1 MKWNEIFRTR
11 KLLKRLISMSLCIG
25 MAGGQLLSG
34 IPIQAEEQTDEST
47 YALPTDTK
55 INPNI
60 TIQHYYHFPNMDLG
74 NIEEDFGGK
83 DKYYDISQELQLRQY
98 LSGVEASYTGPKPV
112 VVWNTS
118 LRNGKTPSNVSWSLF
133 NNQVD
138 KAYELKR
145 DLDPKNTVKF
155 SDNDKGEVR
164 TIDRLYKLFEDEP
177 VQYLTKPQMRYM
189 NKLYNGSANASAYNA
204 NYSLKEVWLKK
215 DSTNKDRIEETDF
228 LVLQAPQMEVDGI
241 MRHDPSKFIFTNNE
255 NNANLTKEE
264 KGIHYGEDLNT
275 GKKTVLVTE
284 DMVIRL
290 VFEPTTGTTDI
301 QDVDFFDYDISDGWL
316 YTNKKA
322 ADDTAKNNSDASTIP
337 EWTEDDLRNWINQHP
352 NADLVPQSSISI
364 ASNTRPYAK
373 MKVSLQSKFPEYK
386 FFTVTNKQGINSSA
400 TVFAFGNNN
409 TKTGLGL
416 KEWKG
421 YTLNSAN
428 KYNRFG
434 RSKWS
439 QFPDGVN
446 YQGATFDLAEGFNS
460 DGSLKWSEG
469 VNAPAIFSTETQLTG
484 KTVFKGLPKE
494 SDSTAENYSLT
505 FSRRGGTYTLQKVNR
520 DDTQTVVADELD
532 LLPPCSGEE
541 NTRIRTNEFW
551 PMDAAST
558 FGQDGHDLKFG
569 SKDKQSQRAAYG
581 QTPEGTYAEE
591 LLPYSDSYGDHNA
604 YFGMKTQIPF
614 VLEDGY
620 CAPLRYFFY
629 GDDDLFVFLSKTDSQ
644 GNIIEGT
651 TKKVVDLGGVHSSYG
666 MFVNLWDFIDDK
678 TDEPIAEQ
686 TNEDGTVENIYAFK
700 KKNVTANSR
709 VSENETENSS
719 DTKQNYV
726 LSIFYTERGASGS
739 SCYMRFSVPFEGLSM
754 EETAMNGQIQ
764 VEKEVRYS
772 LQNEEPSTENQDQ
785 YVYQL
790 TLQNPEGED
799 LNNQYE
805 ILIYNLDENGNRK
818 EGEVSRGYIAP
829 NGTFRI
835 TNKQQAL
842 ITGLPRSGPD
852 DNLSTS
858 KYKGYYYEVKEL
870 GTYDK
875 TYTNSD
881 YSESDDTNLKNLR
894 PISPNTS
901 TTFLSGTIEKGLDLE
916 QGKYQ
921 EGYAFSSLIKDQ
933 NYVRFINAEDPG
945 VIKLKKVVDPQI
957 ETDTDFTFNITLT
970 NAETS
975 IKTLPYILNRANPS
989 QGQSDQELGTKTSDE
1004 GKEGQFEFK
1013 LKKDDELILYNLP
1026 VGTKYEIK
1034 EAQAKTAS
1042 EQFEVKEIQFSGK
1055 YVPDGETNS
1064 KSVVRG
1070 IIQAS
1075 TDNTKPEIGVTFV
1088 NEYHKIAE
1096 VNIPVQK
1103 FVTGEAFAGDESY
1116 TFEIT
1121 SDTEGAPMPEKT
1133 QINVAGLVQDNGTAM
1148 IAADNVYK
1156 AEGQFGPIVF
1166 DDTMESGKYT
1176 YTIHEIAGKEDNVLY
1191 DVNKYHVTVKAVIGD
1206 DGTVTVESITAIDD
1220 AGNPIG
1226 DPLNDLI
1233 FVNDKVQPVQV
1244 NIPVEKIF
1252 NGRNITDQ
1260 DVFTFRISEE
1270 EMSNNPKRLNA
1281 LLKEKKNTID
1291 VKQGENGELNGNFTL
1306 GDFGLEDVG
1315 KTYKF
1320 LIDEVVGSKPLDQV
1334 EYDTHKELIALT
1346 FTLEPT
1352 ADNAS
1357 QHIVSHLT
1365 LSSEENTP
1373 KITENNPITFTN
1385 TYHAVDQIV
1394 IPVQKVLHGRNL
1406 TDDDRFVFEISA
1418 EANTPMPE
1426 QTRLTIAKNDLL
1438 KNSENIAQKQ
1448 FIIPLTDEHIK
1459 TGDNATYTYTIKE
1472 LKGNDT
1478 NIQYDVATTYTI
1490 TVKASNTTENG
1501 ITSTIAV
1508 VDENGER
1515 QEPAIAKF
1523 ENTHYE
1529 PISASIP
1536 IRKVLNGREEEAG
1549 DIFTFQIRGND
1560 DASQAKIKTPSK
1572 VDINLSKE
1580 NTNQFN
1586 IGEFTLEDVDKEYRF
1601 VLEEQKGDIEQLDY
1615 DTSKITVKVT
1625 FELKDTDDGSK
1636 TIVPVIQRV
1645 EGENPAIDAE
1655 NPVVFT
1661 NTYRPTGT
1669 LKIPVTKTLEG
1680 RSFTNGDRFLFEI
1693 TGEEGAP
1700 LPAQTILS
1708 VLPTTEASVESLFG
1722 PITYTEEN
1730 VGNTYLYTVKEI
1742 STGLSG
1748 IKYDE
1753 AKYEV
1758 KVNVTKNDKGEIIP
1772 NAIYN
1777 NGTINV
1783 NEIKFVNHYDPEVV
1797 VKLPVMKTLEGR
1809 TMTDSDKFVFDLNG
1823 EGSAPMPEHNQVTVQ
1838 GKGDH
1843 TAATTFDPIVFKNE
1857 GTYKY
1862 RITEHQGSI
1871 EHIQYSKV
1879 EYTVTVNIAKD
1890 PVSGALTSSYSM
1902 VSSAAPDVTSDTAAF
1917 VNVYQPSGTWRPS
1930 VTKELLGAELKDQA
1944 YSFEM
1949 TVTDDGD
1956 NVIYQ
1961 KEAQNSADGSVDFP
1975 LVQFNTV
1982 GNYTAVIKEEALP
1995 AGSAVQYDTD
2005 TIEYTLNV
2013 EDHDGELVVT
2023 QNPPEPFVFTN
2034 DAGLRIS
2041 KQLIP
2046 GSGQTLDENDL
2057 NYDFPFEVQF
2067 SDNMA
2072 SKTLHAKRNGKE
2084 ETLTVS
2090 ADAKVNFKLKH
2101 DDTLIIY
2108 DIPKNTAYSVSENS
2122 GSKWIDKY
2130 LQIDTIGDSNGTFS
2144 NGVEAS
2150 VTFRNLKP
2158 STDDVVISGFKTMD
2172 PNGDPYP
2179 MQAGLYSFKISADGQ
2194 STTSRNLN
2202 KESEFVP
2209 EEEPLDG
2216 SSEIHR
2222 SSLPELDINDD
2233 EEDPVDSQTEEP
2245 EIPAPADSQQ
2255 KRKLTMIRREAETKA
2270 APEDTPLPDDP
2281 IAKNNEFGRFEFGKI
2296 VFTTPGIYT
2305 YRIEELPS
2313 AIPGMKH
2320 DTRIYKAEIT
2330 VVEDNGSVKVHSI
2343 QYLDMNN
2350 NKLDNNRIVFVN
2362 TYSETQKPKLE
2373 IHKEQSRNFEP
2384 FTRETQTVNAG
2395 DLVTYRLTVI
2405 NTGDALA
2412 KNVMIHDS
2420 VPVPEGDGDAQLTL
2434 LKSSLINNV
2443 TLDGNKITWSIGDLA
2458 PGTSYSVSFQVQVP
2472 KVKSATSW
2480 KNIAT
2485 TTTDSPLDE
2494 KPDPSEEVTIE
2505 SEPAKPDVTI
2515 RKYESTPQSG
2525 RYDGTESLEVKSG
2538 ELVTYDM
2545 IVTNSG
2551 NEDATKVVV
2560 TDEVPDGLEF
2570 VQAFD
2575 GGSYDETNRK
2585 ITWNVGTLAANGG
2598 TAIVSFQVRVPVVN
2612 EDKEWPNIA
2621 VLTHDEEEP
2630 KNSNEVKINTIVK
2643 NLEIEKLQA
2652 INHGPL
2658 TKDLQAVKAG
2668 DVVTYALHITN
2679 PGDHTIDNASVRD
2692 TVPDGL
2698 ELILSSIKG
2707 GNYNPETHEITWELG
2722 VVEAQKEK
2730 QVIFSVRVPKV
2741 DQKTSWKNIAT
2752 LIYDNEK
2759 PKDSNEVVVGTD
2771 LPNLTIVKD
2780 QKLAADPDYTFEK
2793 RTGQTGDTLTYRLT
2807 VTNTGTATARDVVIE
2822 DTIPTAELMETPL
2835 FLRFVSA
2842 SDNGEFN
2849 ERTQTITWSIGD
2861 VAPGQ
2866 SRSVTF
2872 TVTIPGVKQNTLWIN
2887 KAYTHYE
2894 NNPDNPDEGEP
2905 KDIPSNEV
2913 KVDTMVPAV
2922 ILEKEHKLNDGD
2934 RVTSLLHGNAQDTVT
2949 YYLKATNTSMA
2960 TAHDVWI
2967 KDTIPT
2973 HENGALVLK
2982 EVDETYAHELN
2993 EETGEIVWKIGDLA
3007 PGEEKE
3013 VWFSVTVPEVQ
3024 EATRWRNIASVSHQ
3038 EDTTVPREEIETPP
3052 VEVEVLVPELEI
3064 VKRQAKNDG
3073 SLTQGL
3079 IQANAGDTITYAIE
3093 VTNTGTGPAQ
3103 NIVVEDIVPEGL
3115 ELVNGSIS
3123 DQGQNRGGKITWNM
3137 ASLEAGKAKTFTF
3150 KVKVPSVKEYTRWAN
3165 VATVSDEDDPDPKPT
3180 PPVEVETEAPHLTV
3194 EKSQKRNEGNRTKDK
3209 LSVVGKDRVTYF
3221 IKVTNDGQAD
3231 AKDVVVSDVV
3241 PEGLILVDGSVSD
3254 SGLVEKG
3261 VISWQ
3266 LGTLAA
3272 GASRTVSFAVDVP
3285 ESEGVWK
3292 NIAEAIESTHP
3303 KEPTPSNEVEIDTP
3317 KEEPNI
3323 TIEKLQAQN
3332 DAQPSKTRIKARVD
3346 DTITYV
3352 LRVQNRG
3359 KETVRDI
3366 VVKDAI
3372 PQGLR
3377 FVSGSISKEGTIE
3390 NGVVSWKI
3398 EELAPDQIVDLTFQ
3412 VKVPV
3417 VTRNSAWINVGVLI
3431 HDDKQTPSNEVT
3443 VSIEPETPA
3452 SSKNGKPT
3460 SPNTAAE
3467 TNHMIWLGALMISVL
3482 VLAVLWKRKKNI
3494 SH

>member
-34 IPIQAEEQTDEST
+34 IPIQAEEQTDQAA
-47 YALPTDTK
+47 YNLPNDPV

-60 TIQHYYHFPNMDLG
+60 TIQHYYNFPAMVLG
-74 NIEEDFGGK
+74 NVEDYYNTLKVNGNGNDNPYYSEENKEDLK
-83 DKYYDISQELQLRQY
+83 KYLAGEDPYKEKFL
-98 LSGVEASYTGPKPV
+98 T
-112 VVWNTS
+112 VWNTA
-118 LRNGKTPSNVSWSLF
+118 LRNGELPSNT
-133 NNQVD
+133 
-138 KAYELKR
+138 
-145 DLDPKNTVKF
+145 DLNASYKTLREKDPKSTIQLEN
-155 SDNDKGEVR
+155 SDLG
-164 TIDRLYKLFEDEP
+164 TIKTQKILYKMFADET
-177 VQYLTKPQMRYM
+177 VHYLEKPQMRYM
-189 NKLYNGSANASAYNA
+189 NKLYNGTSADHYNA
-204 NYSLKEVWLKK
+204 NYTLSEVWLKK
-215 DSTNKDRIEETDF
+215 VNTDNEKEKNSIDPDSFVRIKAPRLATDSS
-228 LVLQAPQMEVDGI
+228 
-241 MRHDPSKFIFTNNE
+241 RHDPSKFIFTNNDQ
-255 NNANLTKEE
+255 NANIQGGTTE
-264 KGIHYGEDLNT
+264 KDIRYHIKGNAENPEQV
-275 GKKTVLVTE
+275 TVLVT
-284 DMVIRL
+284 DGMVIRL
-290 VFEPTTGTTDI
+290 VFEATEGDLKYE
-301 QDVDFFDYDISDGWL
+301 DVNFFDYDITDGKVYATQNDAWTRSKDIDEGKEKGAQREL
-316 YTNKKA
+316 
-322 ADDTAKNNSDASTIP
+322 NSANTYY
-337 EWTEDDLRNWINQHP
+337 
-352 NADLVPQSSISI
+352 V
-364 ASNTRPYAK
+364 NTR
-373 MKVSLQSKFPEYK
+373 
-386 FFTVTNKQGINSSA
+386 KQGINLNSDP
-400 TVFAFGNNN
+400 FAFGNSNGAAG
-409 TKTGLGL
+409 TTMGDKL
-416 KEWKG
+416 WKNSE
-421 YTLNSAN
+421 TLNRSNAN
-428 KYNRFG
+428 NRFRPTQWG
-434 RSKWS
+434 TSYN
-439 QFPDGVN
+439 GTN
-446 YQGATFDLAEGFNS
+446 LQGATFGLVSGVNQ
-460 DGSLKWSEG
+460 DGSLSWSEG
-469 VNAPAIFSTETQLTG
+469 VGAPSLFSTTELEG
-484 KTVFKGLPKE
+484 KTIYEGLSE
-494 SDSTAENYSLT
+494 SDPNNKTQENYSLQ
-505 FSRRGGTYTLQKVNR
+505 FNRIGGTYTLSGVNR
-520 DDTQTVVADELD
+520 DDLENSAVLKGLD
-532 LLPPCSGEE
+532 TLPPIKHAYTDGKNATIHS
-541 NTRIRTNEFW
+541 NEFW
-551 PMDAAST
+551 PMDYASSYGT
-558 FGQDGHDLKFG
+558 VGHDIQFG
-569 SKDKQSQRAAYG
+569 DSRLANQRKYVSSSNNSVNL
-581 QTPEGTYAEE
+581 PE
-591 LLPYSDSYGDHNA
+591 SDGGKDHNA
-604 YFGMKTQIPF
+604 YFGMTTTIPF
-614 VLEDGY
+614 TLEKGY

-629 GDDDLFVFLSKTDSQ
+629 GDDDMFVFLNKLDENGNVINSKQ
-644 GNIIEGT
+644 IA
-651 TKKVVDLGGVHSSYG
+651 DLGGVHSSVG
-666 MFVNLWDFIDDK
+666 TLVDLWDFIDTDDK
-678 TDEPIAEQ
+678 KPIESRLDVNGKEE
-686 TNEDGTVENIYAFK
+686 TVYEYTGPVHEKKDGTTPANYQLAIY
-700 KKNVTANSR
+700 
-709 VSENETENSS
+709 
-719 DTKQNYV
+719 Y
-726 LSIFYTERGASGS
+726 LERGASGS

-772 LQNEEPSTENQDQ
+772 LQNEESSPENQDH

-818 EGEVSRGYIAP
+818 EEVSRGYIAP

-858 KYKGYYYEVKEL
+858 KHKGYYYEVKEL

-875 TYTNSD
+875 IYTNTS
-881 YSESDDTNLKNLR
+881 YSGSGDDNLKHLK

-970 NAETS
+970 NADTS

-1004 GKEGQFEFK
+1004 GKAGQFEFK

-1096 VNIPVQK
+1096 VNIPVHK
-1103 FVTGEAFAGDESY
+1103 TVTGKPFTDHESY

-1121 SDTEGAPMPEKT
+1121 SDTKNAPMPEKT
-1133 QINVAGLVQDNGTAM
+1133 QISVAPGNGMAT
-1148 IAADNVYK
+1148 IAAENVYDAK
-1156 AEGQFGPIVF
+1156 GQFGPIVF
-1166 DDTMESGKYT
+1166 DDTMKPGEYT
-1176 YTIHEIAGKEDNVLY
+1176 YTVHEIAGKEDNVRY
-1191 DVNKYHVTVKAVIGD
+1191 DVNKYHVTVNAVIGD
-1206 DGTVTVESITAIDD
+1206 DGTVTAGIESITAIDD

-1226 DPLNDLI
+1226 DPLKDLT

-1252 NGRNITDQ
+1252 NGRNVTDQ

-1270 EMSNNPKRLNA
+1270 EMSNNPQRLNA

-1320 LIDEVVGSKPLDQV
+1320 LIDEVVGNKPLDQV
-1334 EYDTHKELIALT
+1334 EYDTHKELIVLT
-1346 FTLEPT
+1346 FTLEPA
-1352 ADNAS
+1352 ADAS

-1365 LSSEENTP
+1365 LSSEENAP
-1373 KITENNPITFTN
+1373 EITENNPITFTN
-1385 TYHAVDQIV
+1385 TYHAVDKIV
-1394 IPVQKVLHGRNL
+1394 IPVQKVLRGRNL

-1438 KNSENIAQKQ
+1438 ENSENIAQKE

-1459 TGDNATYTYTIKE
+1459 TGDTATYTYTIKE

-1478 NIQYDVATTYTI
+1478 NIQYDVATTYKI
-1490 TVKASNTTENG
+1490 TVEASNTTENG

-1508 VDENGER
+1508 VDENEER

-1536 IRKVLNGREEEAG
+1536 IRKVLNGRQPLAG

-1572 VDINLSKE
+1572 VDIDLSKE
-1580 NTNQFN
+1580 ENTSQFN
-1586 IGEFTLEDVDKEYRF
+1586 IGEFTLADAEAGKIYEF
-1601 VLEEQKGDIEQLDY
+1601 TIQETQGNLDGMIY
-1615 DTSKITVKVT
+1615 DTTERKVT
-1625 FELKDTDDGSK
+1625 ATVSLKAGKLEVELNEVQAQDSAASSK
-1636 TIVPVIQRV
+1636 LIT
-1645 EGENPAIDAE
+1645 NDA
-1655 NPVVFT
+1655 PLTFT
-1661 NTYRPTGT
+1661 NTYQPTGT
-1669 LKIPVTKTLEG
+1669 LEIPVTKTLEG
-1680 RSFTNGDRFLFEI
+1680 RGFTNGDRFLFEI
-1693 TGEEGAP
+1693 TPVTEGAP

-1708 VLPTTEASVESLFG
+1708 VLPTAGTSVESLFG

-1730 VGNTYLYTVKEI
+1730 VNKAYSYTVKEI

-1748 IKYDE
+1748 MQYDE

-1777 NGTINV
+1777 NGTTDVEKI
-1783 NEIKFVNHYDPEVV
+1783 EFVNHYDPEVV

-1838 GKGDH
+1838 GKGGH
-1843 TAATTFDPIVFKNE
+1843 TGETTFDPIVFKNE

-1879 EYTVTVNIAKD
+1879 EYTVTVNIAKH

-1949 TVTDDGD
+1949 TVKD
-1956 NVIYQ
+1956 NAGTVIYQ
-1961 KEAQNSADGSVDFP
+1961 KKAQNSADGSVDFP

-1995 AGSAVQYDTD
+1995 AGSSVQYDTH

-2067 SDNMA
+2067 SENMA
-2072 SKTLHAKRNGKE
+2072 SKTLHAKRNGEE
-2084 ETLTVS
+2084 ETLTVG

-2122 GSKWIDKY
+2122 GSKWVDKY
-2130 LQIDTIGDSNGTFS
+2130 LQIDTIGDSNGIFS

-2194 STTSRNLN
+2194 STTSRIMD

-2209 EEEPLDG
+2209 EEEPLDE
-2216 SSEIHR
+2216 SFEIHR
-2222 SSLPELDINDD
+2222 SSLPELDINGD

-2245 EIPAPADSQQ
+2245 EIPAPADSKQ
-2255 KRKLTMIRREAETKA
+2255 KRKLTMLRREAETKA
-2270 APEDTPLPDDP
+2270 VPEDTPLPDDP

-2313 AIPGMKH
+2313 TIPGMKH

-2330 VVEDNGSVKVHSI
+2330 VVEDKGSVEVQRI
-2343 QYLDMNN
+2343 RYMDMNN
-2350 NKLDNNRIVFVN
+2350 NILDNNRIVFMN

-2395 DLVTYRLTVI
+2395 DLVTYRLTVT

-2412 KNVMIHDS
+2412 KNVMIHDT

-2515 RKYESTPQSG
+2515 HKYESTTQSE
-2525 RYDGTESLEVKSG
+2525 RYDKTKPLEVKSG

-2551 NEDATKVVV
+2551 NEDATNVVV
-2560 TDEVPDGLEF
+2560 TDKVPDGLEF

-2575 GGSYDETNRK
+2575 GGSYENRA
-2585 ITWNVGTLAANGG
+2585 ITWNVGTLKANGG
-2598 TAIVSFQVRVPVVN
+2598 TAIVSFQIRIPVV
-2612 EDKEWPNIA
+2612 EKDEEWSNIA
-2621 VLTHDEEEP
+2621 SLKYDGEKP

-2652 INHGPL
+2652 VNHGPL
-2658 TKDLQAVKAG
+2658 TKDRQAVKAG

-2692 TVPDGL
+2692 IVPDGL

-2707 GNYNPETHEITWELG
+2707 GNYNPETHEITWNLG
-2722 VVEAQKEK
+2722 KIDAKDEK
-2730 QVIFSVRVPKV
+2730 QVTFSVKVPKV
-2741 DQKTSWKNIAT
+2741 DQKTSWKNIST
-2752 LIYDNEK
+2752 LIYDEEK
-2759 PKDSNEVVVGTD
+2759 PKDSNEVEVGTD

-2780 QKLAADPDYTFEK
+2780 QKLETDPDYTFEK
-2793 RTGQTGDTLTYRLT
+2793 RTGQTGDKLTYRLT
-2807 VTNTGTATARDVVIE
+2807 VTNTGTATAKDVVIE

-2842 SDNGEFN
+2842 SDNGELN
-2849 ERTQTITWSIGD
+2849 DRTQTITWSIGD

-2922 ILEKEHKLNDGD
+2922 ILEKEHKLNEGD
-2934 RVTSLLHGNAQDTVT
+2934 RVTSLLHGNAHDTVT
-2949 YYLKATNTSMA
+2949 YYLKAANTSMA

-2973 HENGALVLK
+2973 HENGTLVLK
-2982 EVDETYAHELN
+2982 EIDETYAHELK

-3038 EDTTVPREEIETPP
+3038 EDPTVPREEIETPP

-3093 VTNTGTGPAQ
+3093 VSNTGTGPAQ
-3103 NIVVEDIVPEGL
+3103 NIVVEDIIPEGL

-3137 ASLEAGKAKTFTF
+3137 ASLEAGKTKTFTF
-3150 KVKVPSVKEYTRWAN
+3150 KVKIPSVKEYTRWAN

-3303 KEPTPSNEVEIDTP
+3303 EEPTPSNEVEIETP

>member
-74 NIEEDFGGK
+74 NVEEDFKKATGLEYSTDSSVTRLK
-83 DKYYDISQELQLRQY
+83 QY
-98 LSGVEASYTGPKPV
+98 LSAKDSFSNIIKPV

-118 LRNGKTPSNVSWSLF
+118 IRGGKLPDNVPSNYSYA
-133 NNQVD
+133 Q
-138 KAYELKR
+138 KR
-145 DLDPKNTVKF
+145 ELDPKSTIQFENDGMDASGSSLKF
-155 SDNDKGEVR
+155 GDQDG
-164 TIDRLYKLFEDEP
+164 TIKIKERLYKLFEDEP
-177 VQYLTKPQMRYM
+177 VKYLTKPQMRYM

-204 NYSLKEVWLKK
+204 NYSLKEVWLKNDSNDK
-215 DSTNKDRIEETDF
+215 DSIEETGF

-255 NNANLTKEE
+255 NNANLTKKE
-264 KGIHYGEDLNT
+264 KNIRYGEDLNT

-284 DMVIRL
+284 GMVIRL

-301 QDVDFFDYDISDGWL
+301 QDVDFFDYDISDGWIYTSQDAAKAVAEGTSPDNIPTFETADAL
-316 YTNKKA
+316 EAEYKTNANPYGKTYTSFQSDPKFANKHFWAVTNKK
-322 ADDTAKNNSDASTIP
+322 
-337 EWTEDDLRNWINQHP
+337 
-352 NADLVPQSSISI
+352 
-364 ASNTRPYAK
+364 
-373 MKVSLQSKFPEYK
+373 
-386 FFTVTNKQGINSSA
+386 GINSSA
-400 TVFAFGNNN
+400 TVFAFGNSN
-409 TKTGLGL
+409 TKTGLGDN
-416 KEWKG
+416 KWTDPKNGTINE
-421 YTLNSAN
+421 LNKSN
-428 KYNRFG
+428 TINRFNT
-434 RSKWS
+434 ST
-439 QFPDGVN
+439 DGSN
-446 YQGATFDLAEGFNS
+446 LQGATFNLVENKLTTNPDKTDPDNKDVNLQ
-460 DGSLKWSEG
+460 WSEG
-469 VNAPAIFSTETQLTG
+469 VAAPDIFSLNEAPG
-484 KTVFKGLPKE
+484 KTIYKGVDEKKLEEGVSIP
-494 SDSTAENYSLT
+494 ENYSLN
-505 FSRRGGTYTLQKVNR
+505 FNRVGGTYTLSGVTR
-520 DDTQTVVADELD
+520 DDNNTKLSNLD
-532 LLPPCSGEE
+532 KLPSCKNESVPANKLL
-541 NTRIRTNEFW
+541 RTNEFW
-551 PMDAAST
+551 PMDLSSSYGT
-558 FGQDGHDLKFG
+558 NGHDLKFG
-569 SKDKQSQRAAYG
+569 NYNSKGNRTAYG
-581 QTPEGTYAEE
+581 VGSENFPE
-591 LLPYSDSYGDHNA
+591 SDSGLDHNA

-629 GDDDLFVFLSKTDSQ
+629 GDDDLYVFLSKTDNH

-678 TDEPIAEQ
+678 TDKPIATQ
-686 TNEDGTVENIYAFK
+686 KNEDGTEEEIYAFK
-700 KKNVTANSR
+700 KKSATTNSR
-709 VSENETENSS
+709 ADENETENSA

-739 SCYMRFSVPFEGLSM
+739 SCYMRFSVPFEGLSID
-754 EETAMNGQIQ
+754 EAAMNGQVQ
-764 VEKEVRYS
+764 VDKEVKHS
-772 LQNEEPSTENQDQ
+772 LLNSDTEDE
-785 YVYQL
+785 YVFQL
-790 TLQNPEGED
+790 ELEAPDGTE
-799 LNNQYE
+799 LNNQYAIE
-805 ILIYNLDENGNRK
+805 FFTLSKDDQGNTK
-818 EGEVSRGYIAP
+818 ETKIVDKEHPMYIAP
-829 NGTFRI
+829 NGTFKLKDNQRARI
-835 TNKQQAL
+835 S
-842 ITGLPRSGPD
+842 GLPRSGPKEDLVGSKHEGYYYKVSELGRYNSTPGYVNPKYKDSGD
-852 DNLSTS
+852 DNLIHL
-858 KYKGYYYEVKEL
+858 EEL
-870 GTYDK
+870 
-875 TYTNSD
+875 
-881 YSESDDTNLKNLR
+881 
-894 PISPNTS
+894 SPTTS
-901 TTFLSGTIEKGLDLE
+901 TTFRKGSVDKGLD
-916 QGKYQ
+916 QNYQ
-921 EGYAFSSLIKDQ
+921 EGTSFDNLIKEE
-933 NYVRFINAEDPG
+933 NYVQFINAEDPG
-945 VIKLKKVVDPQI
+945 TITLRKELT
-957 ETDTDFTFNITLT
+957 ETGGSQTEEFTFNVTLT
-970 NAETS
+970 KDGSPITKVSSLLNITEGEK
-975 IKTLPYILNRANPS
+975 IK
-989 QGQSDQELGTKTSDE
+989 QEREEFERKD
-1004 GKEGQFEFK
+1004 GKYSVTVAPNQER
-1013 LKKDDELILYNLP
+1013 ILYNIPLGTQYEISE
-1026 VGTKYEIK
+1026 VEKKDEQGGKYEVDSIKITGNHTHNDSVTDLNLVRGTLDSVNGTKPAI
-1034 EAQAKTAS
+1034 EA
-1042 EQFEVKEIQFSGK
+1042 
-1055 YVPDGETNS
+1055 
-1064 KSVVRG
+1064 
-1070 IIQAS
+1070 
-1075 TDNTKPEIGVTFV
+1075 TFV

-1103 FVTGEAFAGDESY
+1103 FVTGEAFASDESY

-1121 SDTEGAPMPEKT
+1121 PVTEGAPIPEKT
-1133 QINVAGLVQDNGTAM
+1133 QINVAPGNGMAT
-1148 IAADNVYK
+1148 IAAENVYD
-1156 AEGQFGPIVF
+1156 ANGQFGPIVF
-1166 DDTMESGKYT
+1166 DDTMDPGKYT
-1176 YTIHEIAGKEDNVLY
+1176 YTIREIAGEDTDIQYDSHEYNVVVTATK
-1191 DVNKYHVTVKAVIGD
+1191 DESGNVNAHIT
-1206 DGTVTVESITAIDD
+1206 SID
-1220 AGNPIG
+1220 N
-1226 DPLNDLI
+1226 DPVNDEPSVNLE
-1233 FVNDKVQPVQV
+1233 FTNDKVAPIDLS
-1244 NIPVEKIF
+1244 IPVEK
-1252 NGRNITDQ
+1252 NLVGRNVEKNDS
-1260 DVFTFRISEE
+1260 FTFRISEDE
-1270 EMSNNPKRLNA
+1270 THDNPKRLSN
-1281 LLKEKKNTID
+1281 LISDRSLTIEPDTNNELK
-1291 VKQGENGELNGNFTL
+1291 GEFILSKFT
-1306 GDFGLEDVG
+1306 LEDVG
-1315 KTYKF
+1315 K
-1320 LIDEVVGSKPLDQV
+1320 
-1334 EYDTHKELIALT
+1334 EYW
-1346 FTLEPT
+1346 
-1352 ADNAS
+1352 
-1357 QHIVSHLT
+1357 
-1365 LSSEENTP
+1365 
-1373 KITENNPITFTN
+1373 
-1385 TYHAVDQIV
+1385 
-1394 IPVQKVLHGRNL
+1394 
-1406 TDDDRFVFEISA
+1406 
-1418 EANTPMPE
+1418 
-1426 QTRLTIAKNDLL
+1426 
-1438 KNSENIAQKQ
+1438 
-1448 FIIPLTDEHIK
+1448 
-1459 TGDNATYTYTIKE
+1459 
-1472 LKGNDT
+1472 
-1478 NIQYDVATTYTI
+1478 
-1490 TVKASNTTENG
+1490 
-1501 ITSTIAV
+1501 
-1508 VDENGER
+1508 
-1515 QEPAIAKF
+1515 
-1523 ENTHYE
+1523 
-1529 PISASIP
+1529 
-1536 IRKVLNGREEEAG
+1536 
-1549 DIFTFQIRGND
+1549 
-1560 DASQAKIKTPSK
+1560 
-1572 VDINLSKE
+1572 
-1580 NTNQFN
+1580 
-1586 IGEFTLEDVDKEYRF
+1586 F
-1601 VLEEQKGDIEQLDY
+1601 VLEEQKGDIKQLDY

-1625 FELKDTDDGSK
+1625 FTLTGPENESENGPK

-1645 EGENPAIDAE
+1645 EGENSTIDAN

-1661 NTYRPTGT
+1661 NTYHAIGQIEIPVEKTLINKEFGNETYRFEISNPAGKADQPLPSNTVLEISKADADTPENDHAGGTFEIPLTDKEVPSGGNKQFTYEIHEIAGTDPNMVYDSNTYTVTVNATNTAGTITSEIAAGSQSVSITNTNYVPADTIIPIRKVLNGREIKADDTFTFRIRGDAQSRKFILDNDEIKISAQVIDGKLVLQDNSFKVGSFSKEDAGTPFNFTITEESGNEKGMNYDSAVHTVTVTPRIAGSLILFDVKEGEAKITDSKPLIFTNTYQPTGT
-1669 LKIPVTKTLEG
+1669 LEIPVKKTLKG

-1693 TGEEGAP
+1693 TGEKGAP
-1700 LPAQTILS
+1700 LPAQTILY
-1708 VLPTTEASVESLFG
+1708 VLPTAGDSINSSFG
-1722 PITYTEEN
+1722 PITYTEDN
-1730 VGNTYLYTVKEI
+1730 VGDYTYTVKEI
-1742 STGLSG
+1742 ATGLSG
-1748 IKYDE
+1748 MQYDT
-1753 AKYEV
+1753 KQYT
-1758 KVNVTKNDKGEIIP
+1758 VNVNVKKE
-1772 NAIYN
+1772 
-1777 NGTINV
+1777 NGTIQVTRNFTLNEQPADAIVFENV
-1783 NEIKFVNHYDPEVV
+1783 YKPEAQYAIRVT
-1797 VKLPVMKTLEGR
+1797 KTMTGR
-1809 TMTDSDKFVFDLNG
+1809 TMTAADQFVFTLEAVTED
-1823 EGSAPMPEHNQVTVQ
+1823 APMPEHNQVTVQ
-1838 GKGDH
+1838 GNGKNEVS
-1843 TAATTFDPIVFKNE
+1843 TNFDPIVYTKDHA
-1857 GTYKY
+1857 GKTYQYKVK
-1862 RITEHQGSI
+1862 EHRGSI
-1871 EHIQYSKV
+1871 EHIKYSTE
-1879 EYTVTVNIAKD
+1879 EYLVSVSVTNTNGKLE
-1890 PVSGALTSSYSM
+1890 VSPSIQKQTSEGTN
-1902 VSSAAPDVTSDTAAF
+1902 DVGSIQFT
-1917 VNVYQPSGTWRPS
+1917 NVYQPSGTWRPT
-1930 VTKELLGAELKDQA
+1930 VYKQLLGARLEDGA
-1944 YSFEM
+1944 YTFEMHVEKQDEPAVSFER
-1949 TVTDDGD
+1949 
-1956 NVIYQ
+1956 
-1961 KEAQNSADGSVDFP
+1961 KAANSADGSINFELIEFEKTGRYNVTISE
-1975 LVQFNTV
+1975 VK
-1982 GNYTAVIKEEALP
+1982 GNDDTI
-1995 AGSAVQYDTD
+1995 QYASEP
-2005 TIEYTLNV
+2005 IEYTVEVKDENGILQVEELNRQQ
-2013 EDHDGELVVT
+2013 DH
-2023 QNPPEPFVFTN
+2023 VFTN

-2046 GSGQTLDENDL
+2046 GTNQTLEAKDLNNEFQFELDLGSVLANQTLDARRITQDQRKVEENIKLD
-2057 NYDFPFEVQF
+2057 Q
-2067 SDNMA
+2067 
-2072 SKTLHAKRNGKE
+2072 TGKATFALKHN
-2084 ETLTVS
+2084 ETLIVYG
-2090 ADAKVNFKLKH
+2090 
-2101 DDTLIIY
+2101 IGQ
-2108 DIPKNTAYSVSENS
+2108 NTPYRVQEITQDRWTGN
-2122 GSKWIDKY
+2122 Y
-2130 LQIDTIGDSNGTFS
+2130 LFIDTIGSASGTMS
-2144 NGVEAS
+2144 DGIDAE

-2158 STDDVVISGFKTMD
+2158 SEDKANIHGFKTMAPD
-2172 PNGDPYP
+2172 GDPFE
-2179 MQAGLYSFKISADGQ
+2179 MKGGEFEFRISAFD
-2194 STTSRNLN
+2194 STPTVRQDNEPIEPQQEILD
-2202 KESEFVP
+2202 ESF
-2209 EEEPLDG
+2209 
-2216 SSEIHR
+2216 EIHR
-2222 SSLPELDINDD
+2222 SELPDESLETPV
-2233 EEDPVDSQTEEP
+2233 EDSETEEA
-2245 EIPAPADSQQ
+2245 ENNGSAPADAQ
-2255 KRKLTMIRREAETKA
+2255 KKMKLPLLIKEAETVPA
-2270 APEDTPLPDDP
+2270 QETPLPE
-2281 IAKNNEFGRFEFGKI
+2281 KTTVTNNAYGRFDFGDI
-2296 VFTTPGIYT
+2296 VYRQPGRYV
-2305 YRIEELPS
+2305 YKVEEINNQ
-2313 AIPGMKH
+2313 IPGM
-2320 DTRIYKAEIT
+2320 DYDETFYKVVVT
-2330 VVEDNGSVKVHSI
+2330 VSQISGSLHVDSIEYMDRDDKPATNGTI
-2343 QYLDMNN
+2343 LFA
-2350 NKLDNNRIVFVN
+2350 NKYTNEQD
-2362 TYSETQKPKLE
+2362 KPALS
-2373 IHKEQSRNFEP
+2373 IHKEQSVNFEDYSDSP
-2384 FTRETQTVNAG
+2384 ESVAVNAN
-2395 DLVTYRLTVI
+2395 DLVTYRLTI
-2405 NTGDALA
+2405 RNDGTATA
-2412 KNVMIHDS
+2412 KNVVVTDK
-2420 VPVPEGDGDAQLTL
+2420 VPAGLILIEQSLSDAQVDAQGT
-2434 LKSSLINNV
+2434 
-2443 TLDGNKITWSIGDLA
+2443 ITWSIGDLGA
-2458 PGTSYSVSFQVQVP
+2458 NASRTLTFQVRVP
-2472 KVKSATSW
+2472 KVESMTKWTNAASVGSD
-2480 KNIAT
+2480 N
-2485 TTTDSPLDE
+2485 TDPHDSN
-2494 KPDPSEEVTIE
+2494 EVTIE

-2551 NEDATKVVV
+2551 NEDATNVEV

-2575 GGSYDETNRK
+2575 GGSYDKEKRM

-2598 TAIVSFQVRVPVVN
+2598 TAIVSFQIRVPVV
-2612 EDKEWPNIA
+2612 DKDKGWSNFA
-2621 VLTHDEEEP
+2621 SLKYDGEEP

-2652 INHGPL
+2652 VNHGPL

-2698 ELILSSIKG
+2698 ELITDSISDG
-2707 GNYNPETHEITWELG
+2707 GTYNSQTHEIIWNLG
-2722 VVEAQKEK
+2722 KVDAKHEK
-2730 QVIFSVRVPKV
+2730 QVTFSVKVPKV

-2807 VTNTGTATARDVVIE
+2807 VTNTGTATAKDVVIE

-2866 SRSVTF
+2866 SKSVTF

-2894 NNPDNPDEGEP
+2894 NNPDNPSEGEP

-3038 EDTTVPREEIETPP
+3038 EDPTVPREEIETPP

-3150 KVKVPSVKEYTRWAN
+3150 KVKIPSVKEYTLWAN

-3303 KEPTPSNEVEIDTP
+3303 KEPTPSNEVEIETP

-3390 NGVVSWKI
+3390 NGVMSWKI

-3417 VTRNSAWINVGVLI
+3417 VTRNSAWINIGVLI

>member
-1 MKWNEIFRTR
+1 
-11 KLLKRLISMSLCIG
+11 
-25 MAGGQLLSG
+25 
-34 IPIQAEEQTDEST
+34 
-47 YALPTDTK
+47 
-55 INPNI
+55 
-60 TIQHYYHFPNMDLG
+60 MD
-74 NIEEDFGGK
+74 
-83 DKYYDISQELQLRQY
+83 
-98 LSGVEASYTGPKPV
+98 
-112 VVWNTS
+112 
-118 LRNGKTPSNVSWSLF
+118 
-133 NNQVD
+133 
-138 KAYELKR
+138 
-145 DLDPKNTVKF
+145 
-155 SDNDKGEVR
+155 
-164 TIDRLYKLFEDEP
+164 
-177 VQYLTKPQMRYM
+177 
-189 NKLYNGSANASAYNA
+189 
-204 NYSLKEVWLKK
+204 
-215 DSTNKDRIEETDF
+215 
-228 LVLQAPQMEVDGI
+228 
-241 MRHDPSKFIFTNNE
+241 
-255 NNANLTKEE
+255 
-264 KGIHYGEDLNT
+264 
-275 GKKTVLVTE
+275 
-284 DMVIRL
+284 
-290 VFEPTTGTTDI
+290 
-301 QDVDFFDYDISDGWL
+301 
-316 YTNKKA
+316 
-322 ADDTAKNNSDASTIP
+322 
-337 EWTEDDLRNWINQHP
+337 
-352 NADLVPQSSISI
+352 
-364 ASNTRPYAK
+364 
-373 MKVSLQSKFPEYK
+373 
-386 FFTVTNKQGINSSA
+386 
-400 TVFAFGNNN
+400 
-409 TKTGLGL
+409 
-416 KEWKG
+416 
-421 YTLNSAN
+421 
-428 KYNRFG
+428 
-434 RSKWS
+434 
-439 QFPDGVN
+439 
-446 YQGATFDLAEGFNS
+446 
-460 DGSLKWSEG
+460 
-469 VNAPAIFSTETQLTG
+469 
-484 KTVFKGLPKE
+484 
-494 SDSTAENYSLT
+494 
-505 FSRRGGTYTLQKVNR
+505 
-520 DDTQTVVADELD
+520 
-532 LLPPCSGEE
+532 
-541 NTRIRTNEFW
+541 
-551 PMDAAST
+551 
-558 FGQDGHDLKFG
+558 
-569 SKDKQSQRAAYG
+569 
-581 QTPEGTYAEE
+581 
-591 LLPYSDSYGDHNA
+591 
-604 YFGMKTQIPF
+604 
-614 VLEDGY
+614 
-620 CAPLRYFFY
+620 
-629 GDDDLFVFLSKTDSQ
+629 
-644 GNIIEGT
+644 
-651 TKKVVDLGGVHSSYG
+651 
-666 MFVNLWDFIDDK
+666 LWDFIDTGDK
-678 TDEPIAEQ
+678 KPIENRLDVNGKEE
-686 TNEDGTVENIYAFK
+686 TVYEYTGPVHEKKDGTTPANYQLAIY
-700 KKNVTANSR
+700 
-709 VSENETENSS
+709 
-719 DTKQNYV
+719 Y
-726 LSIFYTERGASGS
+726 LERGASGS

-772 LQNEEPSTENQDQ
+772 LQNEEPSPENQDQ

-881 YSESDDTNLKNLR
+881 YSESGDTNLEHLR

-989 QGQSDQELGTKTSDE
+989 QGQSDQELGTKTSDK

-1096 VNIPVQK
+1096 VNIPVCK
-1103 FVTGEAFAGDESY
+1103 TVTGKPFTGNESY

-1121 SDTEGAPMPEKT
+1121 PVTEGAPMPEKT
-1133 QINVAGLVQDNGTAM
+1133 QINVAPGNGMAT
-1148 IAADNVYK
+1148 IAAENEYN
-1156 AEGQFGPIVF
+1156 ANGQFGPIVF
-1166 DDTMESGKYT
+1166 DDTMETGTHEYIYT
-1176 YTIHEIAGKEDNVLY
+1176 VHEIAGEDTNIQYDSHIYNVVVTATK
-1191 DVNKYHVTVKAVIGD
+1191 DGSGNVSARITSIDNSSVSDKPSVNLEFT
-1206 DGTVTVESITAIDD
+1206 
-1220 AGNPIG
+1220 
-1226 DPLNDLI
+1226 
-1233 FVNDKVQPVQV
+1233 NDKVAPIDLS
-1244 NIPVEKIF
+1244 IPVEK
-1252 NGRNITDQ
+1252 NLVGRNVETTDS
-1260 DVFTFRISEE
+1260 FTFRISEDE
-1270 EMSNNPKRLNA
+1270 THDNPKRLSN
-1281 LLKEKKNTID
+1281 LISDRSLTIEPGTNHELK
-1291 VKQGENGELNGNFTL
+1291 GEFILSKFT
-1306 GDFGLEDVG
+1306 LEDVG
-1315 KTYKF
+1315 K
-1320 LIDEVVGSKPLDQV
+1320 
-1334 EYDTHKELIALT
+1334 EYW
-1346 FTLEPT
+1346 
-1352 ADNAS
+1352 
-1357 QHIVSHLT
+1357 
-1365 LSSEENTP
+1365 
-1373 KITENNPITFTN
+1373 
-1385 TYHAVDQIV
+1385 
-1394 IPVQKVLHGRNL
+1394 
-1406 TDDDRFVFEISA
+1406 
-1418 EANTPMPE
+1418 
-1426 QTRLTIAKNDLL
+1426 
-1438 KNSENIAQKQ
+1438 
-1448 FIIPLTDEHIK
+1448 
-1459 TGDNATYTYTIKE
+1459 
-1472 LKGNDT
+1472 
-1478 NIQYDVATTYTI
+1478 
-1490 TVKASNTTENG
+1490 
-1501 ITSTIAV
+1501 
-1508 VDENGER
+1508 
-1515 QEPAIAKF
+1515 
-1523 ENTHYE
+1523 
-1529 PISASIP
+1529 
-1536 IRKVLNGREEEAG
+1536 
-1549 DIFTFQIRGND
+1549 
-1560 DASQAKIKTPSK
+1560 
-1572 VDINLSKE
+1572 
-1580 NTNQFN
+1580 
-1586 IGEFTLEDVDKEYRF
+1586 F
-1601 VLEEQKGDIEQLDY
+1601 VLEEQKGNIEQLDY

-1708 VLPTTEASVESLFG
+1708 VLPTTGPSVESLFG

-1730 VGNTYLYTVKEI
+1730 VGETYLYTVKEI

-1758 KVNVTKNDKGEIIP
+1758 KVNVTKNDEGKIIP

-1777 NGTINV
+1777 NGTTDV
-1783 NEIKFVNHYDPEVV
+1783 NEIEFVNHYDPEVV

-1809 TMTDSDKFVFDLNG
+1809 PMTDSDKFVFDLNG

-1843 TAATTFDPIVFKNE
+1843 TAETTFDPIVFKNE

-1890 PVSGALTSSYSM
+1890 LVSGALTSRYSM

-1930 VTKELLGAELKDQA
+1930 VTKELLGAELKDQM

-1949 TVTDDGD
+1949 TVTDDAD

-1961 KEAQNSADGSVDFP
+1961 KEARNSADGSVDFP

-1995 AGSAVQYDTD
+1995 AGSSVQYDTH

-2023 QNPPEPFVFTN
+2023 QNLPEPFVFTN

-2072 SKTLHAKRNGKE
+2072 SKILHAKRNGKE
-2084 ETLTVS
+2084 ETLTVG

-2158 STDDVVISGFKTMD
+2158 RTDDVVISGFKTMD

-2194 STTSRNLN
+2194 STSSRNLN

-2209 EEEPLDG
+2209 EEEPLDD
-2216 SSEIHR
+2216 SFEIHR

-2233 EEDPVDSQTEEP
+2233 EEDPGDSQTEEP

-2313 AIPGMKH
+2313 TIPGMKH
-2320 DTRIYKAEIT
+2320 DTRTYKAEIT
-2330 VVEDNGSVKVHSI
+2330 VVEKNGSVEVQRI
-2343 QYLDMNN
+2343 RYMDMNN
-2350 NKLDNNRIVFVN
+2350 NVLDNPIVFVN

-2384 FTRETQTVNAG
+2384 FTREKQTVNAG
-2395 DLVTYRLTVI
+2395 DLVTYRLTVT

-2412 KNVMIHDS
+2412 KNVMIHDT

-2443 TLDGNKITWSIGDLA
+2443 ALDGNKITWSIGDLA
-2458 PGTSYSVSFQVQVP
+2458 PGTSYSVSFQVQIP

-2494 KPDPSEEVTIE
+2494 KPNPSEEVTIE

-2515 RKYESTPQSG
+2515 RKYESTTQSG

-2551 NEDATKVVV
+2551 NEDATNVVV

-2575 GGSYDETNRK
+2575 GGSYDKEKRM

-2598 TAIVSFQVRVPVVN
+2598 TAIVSFQIRVPVVD
-2612 EDKEWPNIA
+2612 EDKGWSNIA
-2621 VLTHDEEEP
+2621 TLKYDGEKP
-2630 KNSNEVKINTIVK
+2630 KNSNKVKINTIVK

-2679 PGDHTIDNASVRD
+2679 PGDHTIENATAKD

-2698 ELILSSIKG
+2698 ELITDSISDG
-2707 GNYNPETHEITWELG
+2707 GTYNSQTHEIIWNLG
-2722 VVEAQKEK
+2722 KVDAKDEK
-2730 QVIFSVRVPKV
+2730 QVTFSVKVPKV

-2807 VTNTGTATARDVVIE
+2807 VTNTGTATAKDVVIE

-2835 FLRFVSA
+2835 FLRFESA
-2842 SDNGEFN
+2842 SDEGNYDP
-2849 ERTQTITWSIGD
+2849 RTQTITWSIGD

-2866 SRSVTF
+2866 PRSVTF

-2894 NNPDNPDEGEP
+2894 NNPNNPDEGDP

-2973 HENGALVLK
+2973 HENGTLVLK
-2982 EVDETYAHELN
+2982 EIDETYAHELN
-2993 EETGEIVWKIGDLA
+2993 EKTGEIVWKIGDLA

-3038 EDTTVPREEIETPP
+3038 EDPTVPREEIETPP

-3064 VKRQAKNDG
+3064 IKRQAKNDG
-3073 SLTQGL
+3073 SLTQSL

-3103 NIVVEDIVPEGL
+3103 SIVVEDIVPEGL

-3150 KVKVPSVKEYTRWAN
+3150 KVKIPSVKEYTRWAN

-3303 KEPTPSNEVEIDTP
+3303 KEPTPSNEVEIETP

-3390 NGVVSWKI
+3390 NGVMSWKI

-3443 VSIEPETPA
+3443 ISIEPETPA

>member
-47 YALPTDTK
+47 DALPTDTK

-60 TIQHYYHFPNMDLG
+60 TIQHYYNFPAMVLG
-74 NIEEDFGGK
+74 NVEDEYNTLKANGNGNDNPYYSEENKEDLK
-83 DKYYDISQELQLRQY
+83 KYLAGEDPYKEKFL
-98 LSGVEASYTGPKPV
+98 T
-112 VVWNTS
+112 VWNTA
-118 LRNGKTPSNVSWSLF
+118 LRNGELPSNT
-133 NNQVD
+133 
-138 KAYELKR
+138 
-145 DLDPKNTVKF
+145 DLSASYKTLREKDPKSTIQLEN
-155 SDNDKGEVR
+155 SDLG
-164 TIDRLYKLFEDEP
+164 TIKTKKILYKMFADET
-177 VQYLTKPQMRYM
+177 VHYLEKPQMRYM
-189 NKLYNGSANASAYNA
+189 NKLYNGTSADHYNA
-204 NYSLKEVWLKK
+204 NYTLSEVWLKK
-215 DSTNKDRIEETDF
+215 VNTDNEKEKNSIDPDSFVHIKAPRLATDSS
-228 LVLQAPQMEVDGI
+228 
-241 MRHDPSKFIFTNNE
+241 RHDPSKFIFTNNDQ
-255 NNANLTKEE
+255 NANIQGGTTE
-264 KGIHYGEDLNT
+264 KDIRYHIKGNAENPEQV
-275 GKKTVLVTE
+275 TVLVT
-284 DMVIRL
+284 DGMVIRL
-290 VFEPTTGTTDI
+290 VFEATEGDLKYE
-301 QDVDFFDYDISDGWL
+301 DVDFFDYDITDGKV
-316 YTNKKA
+316 YASQN
-322 ADDTAKNNSDASTIP
+322 DAWTRSHDIDEDKEKGAQRELDSTS
-337 EWTEDDLRNWINQHP
+337 TYY
-352 NADLVPQSSISI
+352 V
-364 ASNTRPYAK
+364 NT
-373 MKVSLQSKFPEYK
+373 Q
-386 FFTVTNKQGINSSA
+386 KQGINLNSDP
-400 TVFAFGNNN
+400 FAFGNSDGAAG
-409 TKTGLGL
+409 TTMGDKL
-416 KEWKG
+416 WKNSE
-421 YTLNSAN
+421 TLNRSNAN
-428 KYNRFG
+428 NRFRPNQWG
-434 RSKWS
+434 ISYN
-439 QFPDGVN
+439 GTN
-446 YQGATFDLAEGFNS
+446 LQGATFGLVSGVNS
-460 DGSLKWSEG
+460 DGSLSWSEG
-469 VNAPAIFSTETQLTG
+469 VGAPSLFSTTELKG
-484 KTVFKGLPKE
+484 KTVYEGLAA
-494 SDSTAENYSLT
+494 SDPNNKTQENYSLQ
-505 FSRRGGTYTLQKVNR
+505 FNRMGGTYTLSGVNR
-520 DDTQTVVADELD
+520 DDLENSAVLKGLD
-532 LLPPCSGEE
+532 TLPPIKHAHTDGKNVTIHS
-541 NTRIRTNEFW
+541 NEFW
-551 PMDAAST
+551 PMDYASSYGT
-558 FGQDGHDLKFG
+558 VGHDIQFG
-569 SKDKQSQRAAYG
+569 DSILANQRKYVSSSNNSANL
-581 QTPEGTYAEE
+581 PE
-591 LLPYSDSYGDHNA
+591 SDGGKDHNA
-604 YFGMKTQIPF
+604 YFGMTTTIPF
-614 VLEDGY
+614 TLEKGY

-629 GDDDLFVFLSKTDSQ
+629 GDDDMFVFLNKLDENGNVIDSKQ
-644 GNIIEGT
+644 IA
-651 TKKVVDLGGVHSSYG
+651 DLGGVHSSVG
-666 MFVNLWDFIDDK
+666 TLVDLWDFIDTGDK
-678 TDEPIAEQ
+678 NPIEKRLDVNGKEE
-686 TNEDGTVENIYAFK
+686 TVYEYTGPVHEKKDGTTPANYQLAIY
-700 KKNVTANSR
+700 
-709 VSENETENSS
+709 
-719 DTKQNYV
+719 Y
-726 LSIFYTERGASGS
+726 LERGASGS

-772 LQNEEPSTENQDQ
+772 LQNEEPSPENQDQ

-1096 VNIPVQK
+1096 VNIPVHK
-1103 FVTGEAFAGDESY
+1103 TVTGKPFTGVESY

-1121 SDTEGAPMPEKT
+1121 PVTEGAPMPEKT
-1133 QINVAGLVQDNGTAM
+1133 QINVAPGNGMAT
-1148 IAADNVYK
+1148 IAAENVYD
-1156 AEGQFGPIVF
+1156 ANGQFGPIVF
-1166 DDTMESGKYT
+1166 DDTMNPGKYI
-1176 YTIHEIAGKEDNVLY
+1176 YTIREIAGEDTNIQYDSHIYNVVVTATK
-1191 DVNKYHVTVKAVIGD
+1191 DVSGNVSARITSIDSSSVSD
-1206 DGTVTVESITAIDD
+1206 ESSVNLEFT
-1220 AGNPIG
+1220 
-1226 DPLNDLI
+1226 
-1233 FVNDKVQPVQV
+1233 NDKVSPIDLS
-1244 NIPVEKIF
+1244 IPVEK
-1252 NGRNITDQ
+1252 NLVGRNVETTDS
-1260 DVFTFRISEE
+1260 FTFRISEDE
-1270 EMSNNPKRLNA
+1270 THDNPKRLSN
-1281 LLKEKKNTID
+1281 LISDRSLTIEPGTNHELK
-1291 VKQGENGELNGNFTL
+1291 GEFILSKFT
-1306 GDFGLEDVG
+1306 LEDVG
-1315 KTYKF
+1315 K
-1320 LIDEVVGSKPLDQV
+1320 
-1334 EYDTHKELIALT
+1334 EYW
-1346 FTLEPT
+1346 
-1352 ADNAS
+1352 
-1357 QHIVSHLT
+1357 
-1365 LSSEENTP
+1365 
-1373 KITENNPITFTN
+1373 
-1385 TYHAVDQIV
+1385 
-1394 IPVQKVLHGRNL
+1394 
-1406 TDDDRFVFEISA
+1406 
-1418 EANTPMPE
+1418 
-1426 QTRLTIAKNDLL
+1426 
-1438 KNSENIAQKQ
+1438 
-1448 FIIPLTDEHIK
+1448 
-1459 TGDNATYTYTIKE
+1459 
-1472 LKGNDT
+1472 
-1478 NIQYDVATTYTI
+1478 
-1490 TVKASNTTENG
+1490 
-1501 ITSTIAV
+1501 
-1508 VDENGER
+1508 
-1515 QEPAIAKF
+1515 
-1523 ENTHYE
+1523 
-1529 PISASIP
+1529 
-1536 IRKVLNGREEEAG
+1536 
-1549 DIFTFQIRGND
+1549 
-1560 DASQAKIKTPSK
+1560 
-1572 VDINLSKE
+1572 
-1580 NTNQFN
+1580 
-1586 IGEFTLEDVDKEYRF
+1586 F
-1601 VLEEQKGDIEQLDY
+1601 VLEEQKGNIEQLDY

-1708 VLPTTEASVESLFG
+1708 VLPTTGPSVESLFG

-1730 VGNTYLYTVKEI
+1730 VGETYLYTVKEI

-1758 KVNVTKNDKGEIIP
+1758 KVNVTKNDEGKIIP

-1777 NGTINV
+1777 NGTTDV
-1783 NEIKFVNHYDPEVV
+1783 NEIEFVNHYDPEVV

-1809 TMTDSDKFVFDLNG
+1809 PMTDSDKFVFDLNG

-1843 TAATTFDPIVFKNE
+1843 TAETTFDPIVFKNE

-1890 PVSGALTSSYSM
+1890 TVSGALTSSYSM
-1902 VSSAAPDVTSDTAAF
+1902 VSSAAPAVTSDTAAF
-1917 VNVYQPSGTWRPS
+1917 VNIYQPSGTWRPS

-1949 TVTDDGD
+1949 TVKD
-1956 NVIYQ
+1956 NAGAVIYQ
-1961 KEAQNSADGSVDFP
+1961 KEARNSADGSVDFP

-1982 GNYTAVIKEEALP
+1982 GYYTAVIKEEALP
-1995 AGSAVQYDTD
+1995 AGSSVQYDTH
-2005 TIEYTLNV
+2005 TIEYTLKV

-2023 QNPPEPFVFTN
+2023 QNPPKPFVFTN

-2122 GSKWIDKY
+2122 SSKWIDKY

-2158 STDDVVISGFKTMD
+2158 RTDDVVISGFKTMD

-2194 STTSRNLN
+2194 STSSRNLN

-2209 EEEPLDG
+2209 EEEPLDD
-2216 SSEIHR
+2216 SFEIHR

-2233 EEDPVDSQTEEP
+2233 EEDPGDSQTEEP

-2313 AIPGMKH
+2313 TIPGMKH
-2320 DTRIYKAEIT
+2320 DTRTYKAEIT
-2330 VVEDNGSVKVHSI
+2330 VVEKNGSVEVQRI
-2343 QYLDMNN
+2343 RYMDMNN
-2350 NKLDNNRIVFVN
+2350 NVLDNPIVFVN

-2384 FTRETQTVNAG
+2384 FTREKQTVNAG
-2395 DLVTYRLTVI
+2395 DLVTYRLTVT

-2412 KNVMIHDS
+2412 KNVMIHDT

-2443 TLDGNKITWSIGDLA
+2443 ALDGNKITWSIGDLA

-2515 RKYESTPQSG
+2515 HKYESTTQSE
-2525 RYDGTESLEVKSG
+2525 RYDKTKPLEVKSG

-2551 NEDATKVVV
+2551 NEDATNVVV
-2560 TDEVPDGLEF
+2560 TDKVPDGLEF

-2575 GGSYDETNRK
+2575 GGSYENRM

-2598 TAIVSFQVRVPVVN
+2598 TAIVSFQIRVPVV
-2612 EDKEWPNIA
+2612 EKDEEWSNIA
-2621 VLTHDEEEP
+2621 SLKYDGEKP

-2679 PGDHTIDNASVRD
+2679 PGDHTIENATAKD

-2698 ELILSSIKG
+2698 ELITDSISDG
-2707 GNYNPETHEITWELG
+2707 GTYNSQTHEIIWNLG
-2722 VVEAQKEK
+2722 KVDAKDEK
-2730 QVIFSVRVPKV
+2730 QVTFSVKVPKV

-2780 QKLAADPDYTFEK
+2780 QKLETDPDYTFEK

-2807 VTNTGTATARDVVIE
+2807 VTNTGTATAKDVVIE

-2842 SDNGEFN
+2842 SDNGELN
-2849 ERTQTITWSIGD
+2849 DRTQTITWSIGD

-2934 RVTSLLHGNAQDTVT
+2934 RVTSLLHGNAHDTVT
-2949 YYLKATNTSMA
+2949 YYLKAANTSMA

-2973 HENGALVLK
+2973 HENGTLVLK
-2982 EVDETYAHELN
+2982 EIDETYAHELN
-2993 EETGEIVWKIGDLA
+2993 KETGEIVWKIGDLA

-3038 EDTTVPREEIETPP
+3038 EDPTVPREEIETPP

-3093 VTNTGTGPAQ
+3093 VSNTGTGPAQ
-3103 NIVVEDIVPEGL
+3103 NIVVEDIIPEGL

-3194 EKSQKRNEGNRTKDK
+3194 EKLQKRNEGNRTKDK

-3272 GASRTVSFAVDVP
+3272 GASRTVSFVVDVP

-3303 KEPTPSNEVEIDTP
+3303 KEPTPSNEVEIETP

-3398 EELAPDQIVDLTFQ
+3398 EELAPDQLVDLTFQ

>member
-1 MKWNEIFRTR
+1 
-11 KLLKRLISMSLCIG
+11 
-25 MAGGQLLSG
+25 
-34 IPIQAEEQTDEST
+34 
-47 YALPTDTK
+47 
-55 INPNI
+55 
-60 TIQHYYHFPNMDLG
+60 
-74 NIEEDFGGK
+74 
-83 DKYYDISQELQLRQY
+83 
-98 LSGVEASYTGPKPV
+98 
-112 VVWNTS
+112 
-118 LRNGKTPSNVSWSLF
+118 
-133 NNQVD
+133 
-138 KAYELKR
+138 
-145 DLDPKNTVKF
+145 
-155 SDNDKGEVR
+155 
-164 TIDRLYKLFEDEP
+164 
-177 VQYLTKPQMRYM
+177 M
-189 NKLYNGSANASAYNA
+189 N
-204 NYSLKEVWLKK
+204 
-215 DSTNKDRIEETDF
+215 
-228 LVLQAPQMEVDGI
+228 
-241 MRHDPSKFIFTNNE
+241 
-255 NNANLTKEE
+255 
-264 KGIHYGEDLNT
+264 
-275 GKKTVLVTE
+275 
-284 DMVIRL
+284 
-290 VFEPTTGTTDI
+290 
-301 QDVDFFDYDISDGWL
+301 
-316 YTNKKA
+316 
-322 ADDTAKNNSDASTIP
+322 
-337 EWTEDDLRNWINQHP
+337 
-352 NADLVPQSSISI
+352 ISI
-364 ASNTRPYAK
+364 H
-373 MKVSLQSKFPEYK
+373 
-386 FFTVTNKQGINSSA
+386 
-400 TVFAFGNNN
+400 
-409 TKTGLGL
+409 
-416 KEWKG
+416 
-421 YTLNSAN
+421 
-428 KYNRFG
+428 
-434 RSKWS
+434 
-439 QFPDGVN
+439 
-446 YQGATFDLAEGFNS
+446 
-460 DGSLKWSEG
+460 
-469 VNAPAIFSTETQLTG
+469 
-484 KTVFKGLPKE
+484 
-494 SDSTAENYSLT
+494 
-505 FSRRGGTYTLQKVNR
+505 QK
-520 DDTQTVVADELD
+520 
-532 LLPPCSGEE
+532 
-541 NTRIRTNEFW
+541 
-551 PMDAAST
+551 
-558 FGQDGHDLKFG
+558 
-569 SKDKQSQRAAYG
+569 
-581 QTPEGTYAEE
+581 
-591 LLPYSDSYGDHNA
+591 
-604 YFGMKTQIPF
+604 
-614 VLEDGY
+614 
-620 CAPLRYFFY
+620 
-629 GDDDLFVFLSKTDSQ
+629 
-644 GNIIEGT
+644 
-651 TKKVVDLGGVHSSYG
+651 
-666 MFVNLWDFIDDK
+666 
-678 TDEPIAEQ
+678 
-686 TNEDGTVENIYAFK
+686 EDGT
-700 KKNVTANSR
+700 
-709 VSENETENSS
+709 
-719 DTKQNYV
+719 
-726 LSIFYTERGASGS
+726 
-739 SCYMRFSVPFEGLSM
+739 
-754 EETAMNGQIQ
+754 
-764 VEKEVRYS
+764 
-772 LQNEEPSTENQDQ
+772 
-785 YVYQL
+785 
-790 TLQNPEGED
+790 
-799 LNNQYE
+799 
-805 ILIYNLDENGNRK
+805 
-818 EGEVSRGYIAP
+818 
-829 NGTFRI
+829 
-835 TNKQQAL
+835 
-842 ITGLPRSGPD
+842 
-852 DNLSTS
+852 
-858 KYKGYYYEVKEL
+858 KEL
-870 GTYDK
+870 KADFYNENDQVLPQIVF
-875 TYTNSD
+875 TN
-881 YSESDDTNLKNLR
+881 TFQAIGNIRIPVTKNLR
-894 PISPNTS
+894 NTS
-901 TTFLSGTIEKGLDLE
+901 FEKDIE
-916 QGKYQ
+916 
-921 EGYAFSSLIKDQ
+921 
-933 NYVRFINAEDPG
+933 
-945 VIKLKKVVDPQI
+945 
-957 ETDTDFTFNITLT
+957 
-970 NAETS
+970 
-975 IKTLPYILNRANPS
+975 
-989 QGQSDQELGTKTSDE
+989 
-1004 GKEGQFEFK
+1004 
-1013 LKKDDELILYNLP
+1013 YN
-1026 VGTKYEIK
+1026 
-1034 EAQAKTAS
+1034 
-1042 EQFEVKEIQFSGK
+1042 
-1055 YVPDGETNS
+1055 
-1064 KSVVRG
+1064 
-1070 IIQAS
+1070 
-1075 TDNTKPEIGVTFV
+1075 
-1088 NEYHKIAE
+1088 
-1096 VNIPVQK
+1096 
-1103 FVTGEAFAGDESY
+1103 
-1116 TFEIT
+1116 FEIN
-1121 SDTEGAPMPEKT
+1121 SNDPAAPMPANSILSISGE
-1133 QINVAGLVQDNGTAM
+1133 Q
-1148 IAADNVYK
+1148 
-1156 AEGQFGPIVF
+1156 
-1166 DDTMESGKYT
+1166 ESNQETK
-1176 YTIHEIAGKEDNVLY
+1176 D
-1191 DVNKYHVTVKAVIGD
+1191 
-1206 DGTVTVESITAIDD
+1206 
-1220 AGNPIG
+1220 
-1226 DPLNDLI
+1226 
-1233 FVNDKVQPVQV
+1233 
-1244 NIPVEKIF
+1244 
-1252 NGRNITDQ
+1252 
-1260 DVFTFRISEE
+1260 
-1270 EMSNNPKRLNA
+1270 
-1281 LLKEKKNTID
+1281 
-1291 VKQGENGELNGNFTL
+1291 
-1306 GDFGLEDVG
+1306 
-1315 KTYKF
+1315 
-1320 LIDEVVGSKPLDQV
+1320 
-1334 EYDTHKELIALT
+1334 
-1346 FTLEPT
+1346 
-1352 ADNAS
+1352 
-1357 QHIVSHLT
+1357 
-1365 LSSEENTP
+1365 
-1373 KITENNPITFTN
+1373 
-1385 TYHAVDQIV
+1385 
-1394 IPVQKVLHGRNL
+1394 
-1406 TDDDRFVFEISA
+1406 
-1418 EANTPMPE
+1418 
-1426 QTRLTIAKNDLL
+1426 
-1438 KNSENIAQKQ
+1438 
-1448 FIIPLTDEHIK
+1448 FIIPLTENIIHDKEQIF
-1459 TGDNATYTYTIKE
+1459 TYTIQEK
-1472 LKGNDT
+1472 KGNNS
-1478 NIQYDVATTYTI
+1478 NILYD
-1490 TVKASNTTENG
+1490 
-1501 ITSTIAV
+1501 
-1508 VDENGER
+1508 
-1515 QEPAIAKF
+1515 QAKF
-1523 ENTHYE
+1523 IVKVRAKTQINDTTKEKEIVSEIISIHREGEEDIKLNKVEFTNSLVE

-1536 IRKVLNGREEEAG
+1536 IRKVLNGRQPQAG

-1572 VDINLSKE
+1572 VDIDLSKE
-1580 NTNQFN
+1580 NTSQFN
-1586 IGEFTLEDVDKEYRF
+1586 IGEFTLEDVDKEYQF

-1645 EGENPAIDAE
+1645 EGENPAIDAK

-1669 LKIPVTKTLEG
+1669 LKIPVTKTLKG

-1693 TGEEGAP
+1693 TGNEGAP

-1708 VLPTTEASVESLFG
+1708 VLPTAGDSINSSFG

-1758 KVNVTKNDKGEIIP
+1758 KVNVTKNAKGEIIP
-1772 NAIYN
+1772 DAIYN
-1777 NGTINV
+1777 N
-1783 NEIKFVNHYDPEVV
+1783 EIEFVNHYDPEVV

-1823 EGSAPMPEHNQVTVQ
+1823 EGSAPMPEHNQVTIQ

-1843 TAATTFDPIVFKNE
+1843 TAETTFDPIVFKNE

-1902 VSSAAPDVTSDTAAF
+1902 VSSAAPNVTSDTAAF
-1917 VNVYQPSGTWRPS
+1917 VNIYQPSGTWRPS

-1949 TVTDDGD
+1949 TVKD
-1956 NVIYQ
+1956 NAGAVIYQ

-1982 GNYTAVIKEEALP
+1982 GYYTAVIKEEALP
-1995 AGSAVQYDTD
+1995 AGSSVQYDTH

-2072 SKTLHAKRNGKE
+2072 SEILHAKRNGEE
-2084 ETLTVS
+2084 ETLTVG

-2158 STDDVVISGFKTMD
+2158 RTDDVVISGFKTMD

-2209 EEEPLDG
+2209 EEEPLDD
-2216 SSEIHR
+2216 SFEIHR

-2233 EEDPVDSQTEEP
+2233 EEDPGDFQTEEP

-2313 AIPGMKH
+2313 TIPGMKH
-2320 DTRIYKAEIT
+2320 DTRTYKAEIT
-2330 VVEDNGSVKVHSI
+2330 VVEKNGSVEVQRI
-2343 QYLDMNN
+2343 RYMDMNN
-2350 NKLDNNRIVFVN
+2350 NVLDNPIVFVN
-2362 TYSETQKPKLE
+2362 TYSESQKPKLE

-2384 FTRETQTVNAG
+2384 FTREKQTVNAG
-2395 DLVTYRLTVI
+2395 DLVTYRLTVT

-2412 KNVMIHDS
+2412 KNVMIHDT

-2443 TLDGNKITWSIGDLA
+2443 TLEGNKITWSIGDLA

-2515 RKYESTPQSG
+2515 RKYESTTQSG

-2551 NEDATKVVV
+2551 NEDATNVEV

-2575 GGSYDETNRK
+2575 GGSYDKEKRM

-2598 TAIVSFQVRVPVVN
+2598 TAIVSFQVRVPVVD
-2612 EDKEWPNIA
+2612 EDKEWPNFA
-2621 VLTHDEEEP
+2621 TLEYDGEKP
-2630 KNSNEVKINTIVK
+2630 KDSNEVKINTIVK

-2679 PGDHTIDNASVRD
+2679 PGDHTIDNASVRE

-2698 ELILSSIKG
+2698 ELITDLISDG
-2707 GNYNPETHEITWELG
+2707 GTYNSQTHEIIWNLG
-2722 VVEAQKEK
+2722 KVDAKHEK
-2730 QVIFSVRVPKV
+2730 QVTFSVKVPKV

-2807 VTNTGTATARDVVIE
+2807 VTNTGTATAKDVVIE

-2835 FLRFVSA
+2835 FLRFESA
-2842 SDNGEFN
+2842 SDEGNYDP
-2849 ERTQTITWSIGD
+2849 RTQTITWSIGD

-2866 SRSVTF
+2866 PRSVTF

-2894 NNPDNPDEGEP
+2894 NNPNNPDEGDP

-2973 HENGALVLK
+2973 HENGTLVLK
-2982 EVDETYAHELN
+2982 EIDETYAHELN
-2993 EETGEIVWKIGDLA
+2993 EKTGEIVWKIGDLA

-3038 EDTTVPREEIETPP
+3038 EDPTVPREEIETPP

-3064 VKRQAKNDG
+3064 IKRQAKNDG

-3150 KVKVPSVKEYTRWAN
+3150 KVKIPSVKEYTLWAN

-3398 EELAPDQIVDLTFQ
+3398 EELAPDQLVDLTFQ

-3482 VLAVLWKRKKNI
+3482 VLAILWKRKKNI

>member
-74 NIEEDFGGK
+74 NVEEDFGGK
-83 DKYYDISQELQLRQY
+83 DRYYDISQELQLRQY

-155 SDNDKGEVR
+155 SDSDKGEVR

-301 QDVDFFDYDISDGWL
+301 QDVDFFDYDISDGWI
-316 YTNKKA
+316 YTSQDAAKAVAEGASPDTITTFETTEALEAVYKDNANPYGKTYTSFQSDSRFADKKFWA
-322 ADDTAKNNSDASTIP
+322 
-337 EWTEDDLRNWINQHP
+337 
-352 NADLVPQSSISI
+352 
-364 ASNTRPYAK
+364 
-373 MKVSLQSKFPEYK
+373 
-386 FFTVTNKQGINSSA
+386 VTNQKGINSSA

-416 KEWKG
+416 KAWNG

-428 KYNRFG
+428 EFNRFG

-439 QFPDGVN
+439 EFKNGVN

-460 DGSLKWSEG
+460 DGSLKWSDG

-520 DDTQTVVADELD
+520 DDTQTVAADELD
-532 LLPPCSGEE
+532 LLPPCSGTE

-581 QTPEGTYAEE
+581 QTPEGAYAEE

-772 LQNEEPSTENQDQ
+772 LQNEEPSPENQDQ

-1103 FVTGEAFAGDESY
+1103 FVTGEAFASDESY

-1121 SDTEGAPMPEKT
+1121 PVTEGAPMPEKT
-1133 QINVAGLVQDNGTAM
+1133 QINVAPGNGMAT
-1148 IAADNVYK
+1148 IAAENVYD
-1156 AEGQFGPIVF
+1156 ANGQFGPIVF
-1166 DDTMESGKYT
+1166 DDTMDPGKYT
-1176 YTIHEIAGKEDNVLY
+1176 YTIREIAGEDTNIQYDSHIYNVVVTATK
-1191 DVNKYHVTVKAVIGD
+1191 DKSGNVSARITSIDSSSVSDESSVNLEFT
-1206 DGTVTVESITAIDD
+1206 
-1220 AGNPIG
+1220 
-1226 DPLNDLI
+1226 
-1233 FVNDKVQPVQV
+1233 NDKVSPIDLS
-1244 NIPVEKIF
+1244 IPVEK
-1252 NGRNITDQ
+1252 NLVGRNVETTDS
-1260 DVFTFRISEE
+1260 FTFRISEDE
-1270 EMSNNPKRLNA
+1270 THDNPKRLSN
-1281 LLKEKKNTID
+1281 LISDRSLTIEPDTKNELK
-1291 VKQGENGELNGNFTL
+1291 GEFILSKFT
-1306 GDFGLEDVG
+1306 LEDVG
-1315 KTYKF
+1315 K
-1320 LIDEVVGSKPLDQV
+1320 
-1334 EYDTHKELIALT
+1334 EYW
-1346 FTLEPT
+1346 
-1352 ADNAS
+1352 
-1357 QHIVSHLT
+1357 
-1365 LSSEENTP
+1365 
-1373 KITENNPITFTN
+1373 
-1385 TYHAVDQIV
+1385 
-1394 IPVQKVLHGRNL
+1394 
-1406 TDDDRFVFEISA
+1406 
-1418 EANTPMPE
+1418 
-1426 QTRLTIAKNDLL
+1426 
-1438 KNSENIAQKQ
+1438 
-1448 FIIPLTDEHIK
+1448 
-1459 TGDNATYTYTIKE
+1459 
-1472 LKGNDT
+1472 
-1478 NIQYDVATTYTI
+1478 
-1490 TVKASNTTENG
+1490 
-1501 ITSTIAV
+1501 
-1508 VDENGER
+1508 
-1515 QEPAIAKF
+1515 
-1523 ENTHYE
+1523 
-1529 PISASIP
+1529 
-1536 IRKVLNGREEEAG
+1536 
-1549 DIFTFQIRGND
+1549 
-1560 DASQAKIKTPSK
+1560 
-1572 VDINLSKE
+1572 
-1580 NTNQFN
+1580 
-1586 IGEFTLEDVDKEYRF
+1586 F
-1601 VLEEQKGDIEQLDY
+1601 VLEEQKGNIEQLDY

-1625 FELKDTDDGSK
+1625 FELIKNTDDGSK

-1645 EGENPAIDAE
+1645 EEENSTIDAN
-1655 NPVVFT
+1655 NPIVFT

-1669 LKIPVTKTLEG
+1669 LVIPVTKTLTG

-1708 VLPTTEASVESLFG
+1708 VLPTAGDSINSSFG

-1730 VGNTYLYTVKEI
+1730 VGDYTYTVKEI
-1742 STGLSG
+1742 ATGLFG
-1748 IKYDE
+1748 MQYDT
-1753 AKYEV
+1753 KQYT
-1758 KVNVTKNDKGEIIP
+1758 VNVNVEKE
-1772 NAIYN
+1772 
-1777 NGTINV
+1777 NGTIQVTRNFTLNEQPADAIVFENV
-1783 NEIKFVNHYDPEVV
+1783 YKPEAQYAIRVT
-1797 VKLPVMKTLEGR
+1797 KTMTGR
-1809 TMTDSDKFVFDLNG
+1809 TMTAADQFVFTLEAVT
-1823 EGSAPMPEHNQVTVQ
+1823 EGAPMPEHNQVTVQ
-1838 GKGDH
+1838 GNGKNEVS
-1843 TAATTFDPIVFKNE
+1843 TNFDPIVYTKDHA
-1857 GTYKY
+1857 GKTYQYKVK
-1862 RITEHQGSI
+1862 EHRGSI
-1871 EHIQYSKV
+1871 EHIKYSTD
-1879 EYTVTVNIAKD
+1879 EYLVSVSVTNTNGKLE
-1890 PVSGALTSSYSM
+1890 VSPSIQKQTTEG
-1902 VSSAAPDVTSDTAAF
+1902 TSDVGSIQFT
-1917 VNVYQPSGTWRPS
+1917 NVYQPSGTWRPT
-1930 VTKELLGAELKDQA
+1930 VYKQLLGARLEDSA
-1944 YSFEM
+1944 YTFEMHVEKQDEPAVSFER
-1949 TVTDDGD
+1949 
-1956 NVIYQ
+1956 
-1961 KEAQNSADGSVDFP
+1961 KAANSADGSINFELIEFEKTGRYNVTISE
-1975 LVQFNTV
+1975 VK
-1982 GNYTAVIKEEALP
+1982 GNDDTI
-1995 AGSAVQYDTD
+1995 QYASEP
-2005 TIEYTLNV
+2005 IEYTVEVKDENGILQVEELNRQQ
-2013 EDHDGELVVT
+2013 DH
-2023 QNPPEPFVFTN
+2023 VFTN

-2046 GSGQTLDENDL
+2046 GTNQTLEAADLNNKFQFELDLGSVLANQTLDARRITQDQRKVEEKIDL
-2057 NYDFPFEVQF
+2057 DQ
-2067 SDNMA
+2067 
-2072 SKTLHAKRNGKE
+2072 TGKATFALKHN
-2084 ETLTVS
+2084 ETLIVYG
-2090 ADAKVNFKLKH
+2090 
-2101 DDTLIIY
+2101 IGQ
-2108 DIPKNTAYSVSENS
+2108 NTPYRVQEITQDHWTGN
-2122 GSKWIDKY
+2122 Y
-2130 LQIDTIGDSNGTFS
+2130 LFIDTIGSASGTMS
-2144 NGVEAS
+2144 DGIDAE

-2158 STDDVVISGFKTMD
+2158 SEDKANIHGFKTMAPD
-2172 PNGDPYP
+2172 GDPFE
-2179 MQAGLYSFKISADGQ
+2179 MKGGEFEFRISAFD
-2194 STTSRNLN
+2194 STPTVRQDNEPIEPQQEILD
-2202 KESEFVP
+2202 ESF
-2209 EEEPLDG
+2209 
-2216 SSEIHR
+2216 EIHR
-2222 SSLPELDINDD
+2222 SELPDESLETPV
-2233 EEDPVDSQTEEP
+2233 EDSETEEA
-2245 EIPAPADSQQ
+2245 ENNGSAPADVQ
-2255 KRKLTMIRREAETKA
+2255 KKMKLPLLIKEAETVPA
-2270 APEDTPLPDDP
+2270 QETPLPE
-2281 IAKNNEFGRFEFGKI
+2281 KTTVTNNAYGRFDFGDI
-2296 VFTTPGIYT
+2296 VYRQPGRYV
-2305 YRIEELPS
+2305 YKVEEVNNQ
-2313 AIPGMKH
+2313 IPGM
-2320 DTRIYKAEIT
+2320 DYDESFYKVVVT
-2330 VVEDNGSVKVHSI
+2330 VSQISGSLRVDSIEYMDRNDKPVTNGTI
-2343 QYLDMNN
+2343 LFANQYTNEQD
-2350 NKLDNNRIVFVN
+2350 
-2362 TYSETQKPKLE
+2362 KPALS
-2373 IHKEQSRNFEP
+2373 IHKEQSVNFEDYSDSP
-2384 FTRETQTVNAG
+2384 ESVTVNAD
-2395 DLVTYRLTVI
+2395 DLVTYRLTI
-2405 NTGDALA
+2405 RNDGTATA
-2412 KNVMIHDS
+2412 KNVVVTDE
-2420 VPVPEGDGDAQLTL
+2420 VPAGLVLIEQSLSDAQVDAQGT
-2434 LKSSLINNV
+2434 
-2443 TLDGNKITWSIGDLA
+2443 ITWSIGDLGA
-2458 PGTSYSVSFQVQVP
+2458 NTSRTLTFQVRVP
-2472 KVKSATSW
+2472 KVENTRVW
-2480 KNIAT
+2480 KNVASVGSDN
-2485 TTTDSPLDE
+2485 TD
-2494 KPDPSEEVTIE
+2494 PDNSNEVTIE

-2515 RKYESTPQSG
+2515 RKYESTTQSG

-2551 NEDATKVVV
+2551 NEDATNVVV
-2560 TDEVPDGLEF
+2560 TDKVPDGLEF

-2575 GGSYDETNRK
+2575 VGSYNETNRT

-2598 TAIVSFQVRVPVVN
+2598 TAIVSFQIRVPVVD
-2612 EDKEWPNIA
+2612 EDKGWSNIA
-2621 VLTHDEEEP
+2621 TLKYDGEKP
-2630 KNSNEVKINTIVK
+2630 KDSNEVKINTIVK

-2679 PGDHTIDNASVRD
+2679 PGDHTIENATAKD

-2698 ELILSSIKG
+2698 ELITDSISDG
-2707 GNYNPETHEITWELG
+2707 GTYNSQTHEIIWNLG
-2722 VVEAQKEK
+2722 KVDAKDEK
-2730 QVIFSVRVPKV
+2730 QVTFSIKVPKV

-2752 LIYDNEK
+2752 
-2759 PKDSNEVVVGTD
+2759 
-2771 LPNLTIVKD
+2771 
-2780 QKLAADPDYTFEK
+2780 
-2793 RTGQTGDTLTYRLT
+2793 
-2807 VTNTGTATARDVVIE
+2807 
-2822 DTIPTAELMETPL
+2822 
-2835 FLRFVSA
+2835 
-2842 SDNGEFN
+2842 
-2849 ERTQTITWSIGD
+2849 
-2861 VAPGQ
+2861 
-2866 SRSVTF
+2866 
-2872 TVTIPGVKQNTLWIN
+2872 
-2887 KAYTHYE
+2887 
-2894 NNPDNPDEGEP
+2894 
-2905 KDIPSNEV
+2905 
-2913 KVDTMVPAV
+2913 
-2922 ILEKEHKLNDGD
+2922 
-2934 RVTSLLHGNAQDTVT
+2934 
-2949 YYLKATNTSMA
+2949 
-2960 TAHDVWI
+2960 
-2967 KDTIPT
+2967 
-2973 HENGALVLK
+2973 
-2982 EVDETYAHELN
+2982 
-2993 EETGEIVWKIGDLA
+2993 
-3007 PGEEKE
+3007 
-3013 VWFSVTVPEVQ
+3013 
-3024 EATRWRNIASVSHQ
+3024 
-3038 EDTTVPREEIETPP
+3038 
-3052 VEVEVLVPELEI
+3052 
-3064 VKRQAKNDG
+3064 
-3073 SLTQGL
+3073 
-3079 IQANAGDTITYAIE
+3079 
-3093 VTNTGTGPAQ
+3093 
-3103 NIVVEDIVPEGL
+3103 
-3115 ELVNGSIS
+3115 
-3123 DQGQNRGGKITWNM
+3123 
-3137 ASLEAGKAKTFTF
+3137 
-3150 KVKVPSVKEYTRWAN
+3150 
-3165 VATVSDEDDPDPKPT
+3165 
-3180 PPVEVETEAPHLTV
+3180 
-3194 EKSQKRNEGNRTKDK
+3194 
-3209 LSVVGKDRVTYF
+3209 
-3221 IKVTNDGQAD
+3221 
-3231 AKDVVVSDVV
+3231 
-3241 PEGLILVDGSVSD
+3241 
-3254 SGLVEKG
+3254 
-3261 VISWQ
+3261 
-3266 LGTLAA
+3266 
-3272 GASRTVSFAVDVP
+3272 
-3285 ESEGVWK
+3285 
-3292 NIAEAIESTHP
+3292 
-3303 KEPTPSNEVEIDTP
+3303 
-3317 KEEPNI
+3317 
-3323 TIEKLQAQN
+3323 
-3332 DAQPSKTRIKARVD
+3332 
-3346 DTITYV
+3346 
-3352 LRVQNRG
+3352 
-3359 KETVRDI
+3359 
-3366 VVKDAI
+3366 
-3372 PQGLR
+3372 
-3377 FVSGSISKEGTIE
+3377 
-3390 NGVVSWKI
+3390 
-3398 EELAPDQIVDLTFQ
+3398 
-3412 VKVPV
+3412 
-3417 VTRNSAWINVGVLI
+3417 LI

-3460 SPNTAAE
+3460 SSNTAAE

>member
-25 MAGGQLLSG
+25 MAGSQLLSG

-74 NIEEDFGGK
+74 NVEEDFGGK
-83 DKYYDISQELQLRQY
+83 DKYYNRSQELQLRKY

-118 LRNGKTPSNVSWSLF
+118 FRNGKTPSNVSSSLF
-133 NNQVD
+133 NNQVDGTVELD

-155 SDNDKGEVR
+155 SDSDKGEVK

-215 DSTNKDRIEETDF
+215 DSTNKDQIEETDF

-255 NNANLTKEE
+255 NNANLTKKE

-301 QDVDFFDYDISDGWL
+301 QDVDFFDYDISDGWI
-316 YTNKKA
+316 YTSQNAAKAVAEGASPDTITTYKTAEELEAAYNANANPYGKTYTSFQSDSRFADKKFWA
-322 ADDTAKNNSDASTIP
+322 
-337 EWTEDDLRNWINQHP
+337 
-352 NADLVPQSSISI
+352 
-364 ASNTRPYAK
+364 
-373 MKVSLQSKFPEYK
+373 
-386 FFTVTNKQGINSSA
+386 VTNQKGINSSA

-416 KEWKG
+416 KEWNG

-520 DDTQTVVADELD
+520 DDTKTVVADELD

-591 LLPYSDSYGDHNA
+591 LLPYSDSHGDHNA

-629 GDDDLFVFLSKTDSQ
+629 GDDDLYVFLSKTDNQ

-678 TDEPIAEQ
+678 TDKPIATQ
-686 TNEDGTVENIYAFK
+686 KNEDGTEEEIYAFK
-700 KKNVTANSR
+700 KKSATTNSR
-709 VSENETENSS
+709 AGENETENSA

-858 KYKGYYYEVKEL
+858 KYKGYYYEVKEI

-1096 VNIPVQK
+1096 VNIPVHK
-1103 FVTGEAFAGDESY
+1103 TVTGKPFTVDESY

-1121 SDTEGAPMPEKT
+1121 PVTEGAPMPEKT
-1133 QINVAGLVQDNGTAM
+1133 QINVAPGNGMAT
-1148 IAADNVYK
+1148 IAADNVFDATGK
-1156 AEGQFGPIVF
+1156 FGPIVF
-1166 DDTMESGKYT
+1166 DDTMKTGTHEYIYT
-1176 YTIHEIAGKEDNVLY
+1176 VHEIAGEETNIQYDSHVYNVR
-1191 DVNKYHVTVKAVIGD
+1191 VTATKD
-1206 DGTVTVESITAIDD
+1206 E
-1220 AGNPIG
+1220 AGNVSAHITSIDNKPVTNESSVN
-1226 DPLNDLI
+1226 LE
-1233 FVNDKVQPVQV
+1233 FTNDKVFPIDLS
-1244 NIPVEKIF
+1244 IPVKK
-1252 NGRNITDQ
+1252 NLVGRNVETNDS
-1260 DVFTFRISEE
+1260 FTFWISEDE
-1270 EMSNNPKRLNA
+1270 THDNPKRLNT
-1281 LLKEKKNTID
+1281 LIGNRSLTIKPDKNNELK
-1291 VKQGENGELNGNFTL
+1291 GEFTL
-1306 GDFGLEDVG
+1306 RQFTLEDVG
-1315 KTYKF
+1315 KEYWFVLEEQKGD
-1320 LIDEVVGSKPLDQV
+1320 IKQLD
-1334 EYDTHKELIALT
+1334 YDTSKTTVKVTFELRDTDGPKTIVPVVQSI
-1346 FTLEPT
+1346 EGENPT
-1352 ADNAS
+1352 TIDINKP
-1357 QHIVSHLT
+1357 VV
-1365 LSSEENTP
+1365 
-1373 KITENNPITFTN
+1373 FTN
-1385 TYHAVDQIV
+1385 TYHAIGKIE
-1394 IPVQKVLHGRNL
+1394 IPVEKTLINKEFGNETYR
-1406 TDDDRFVFEISA
+1406 FEISNPA
-1418 EANTPMPE
+1418 GKADQPLPSNTVLE
-1426 QTRLTIAKNDLL
+1426 ISKADADTL
-1438 KNSENIAQKQ
+1438 ENNRAAGK
-1448 FIIPLTDEHIK
+1448 FVIPLTDKEVPSGENKQFTYEIREIAG
-1459 TGDNATYTYTIKE
+1459 TDPNMVYDSNTYTVTVNATNTA
-1472 LKGNDT
+1472 G
-1478 NIQYDVATTYTI
+1478 TI
-1490 TVKASNTTENG
+1490 TTEIAGSQNVSITNTNYVPAD
-1501 ITSTIAV
+1501 TI
-1508 VDENGER
+1508 
-1515 QEPAIAKF
+1515 
-1523 ENTHYE
+1523 
-1529 PISASIP
+1529 IP
-1536 IRKVLNGREEEAG
+1536 IRKVLNGREIKA
-1549 DIFTFQIRGND
+1549 DDTFTFQIRGDAQSRKFILGND
-1560 DASQAKIKTPSK
+1560 EIKISAQVIDGKLVLQDSSFKLGSFSKEDTGKTFNFTITEESGNEKGMNYDSAVHTVTVTPRIGGSSIVFDIKEGEAKI
-1572 VDINLSKE
+1572 
-1580 NTNQFN
+1580 
-1586 IGEFTLEDVDKEYRF
+1586 
-1601 VLEEQKGDIEQLDY
+1601 
-1615 DTSKITVKVT
+1615 
-1625 FELKDTDDGSK
+1625 TDSEPL
-1636 TIVPVIQRV
+1636 T
-1645 EGENPAIDAE
+1645 
-1655 NPVVFT
+1655 FT

-1669 LKIPVTKTLEG
+1669 LEIPVTKTLEG

-1693 TGEEGAP
+1693 TPVTEGAP

-1708 VLPTTEASVESLFG
+1708 VLPTAGTSVESLFG
-1722 PITYTEEN
+1722 PITYTEDN
-1730 VGNTYLYTVKEI
+1730 VGDYTYTVKEI

-1748 IKYDE
+1748 MQYDTKQYTVNVNVKKENGTIQVTRNFTLNEQPADAIVFENAYEPE
-1753 AKYEV
+1753 AQYTIS
-1758 KVNVTKNDKGEIIP
+1758 VTKNM
-1772 NAIYN
+1772 
-1777 NGTINV
+1777 T
-1783 NEIKFVNHYDPEVV
+1783 
-1797 VKLPVMKTLEGR
+1797 GR
-1809 TMTDSDKFVFDLNG
+1809 TMTAADQFVFTLEAVTQD
-1823 EGSAPMPEHNQVTVQ
+1823 APMPEHNQVTVQ
-1838 GKGDH
+1838 GNGKNEVS
-1843 TAATTFDPIVFKNE
+1843 TNFDPIVYTKDHA
-1857 GTYKY
+1857 GKTYQYKVK
-1862 RITEHQGSI
+1862 EHRGSI
-1871 EHIQYSKV
+1871 EHIKYSTE
-1879 EYTVTVNIAKD
+1879 EYLVSVSVTNTNGKLE
-1890 PVSGALTSSYSM
+1890 VSRSIQKQTSEG
-1902 VSSAAPDVTSDTAAF
+1902 TSNVGSIQFT
-1917 VNVYQPSGTWRPS
+1917 NVYQPSGTWRPT
-1930 VTKELLGAELKDQA
+1930 VYKQLLGARLEDGA
-1944 YSFEM
+1944 YAFEM
-1949 TVTDDGD
+1949 HVEKQDEPSVSFDR
-1956 NVIYQ
+1956 
-1961 KEAQNSADGSVDFP
+1961 KAANSADGSINFELIEFEKTGRYNVTISE
-1975 LVQFNTV
+1975 VK
-1982 GNYTAVIKEEALP
+1982 GNDDTI
-1995 AGSAVQYDTD
+1995 QYASEP
-2005 TIEYTLNV
+2005 IEYTVEVKDENGILQVEELNRQQ
-2013 EDHDGELVVT
+2013 DH
-2023 QNPPEPFVFTN
+2023 VFTN

-2046 GSGQTLDENDL
+2046 GTNQTLNTTDL
-2057 NYDFPFEVQF
+2057 NNEFQFELDLGSVLANQTFDARRITQDQRKVEENIKLDQTGKATF
-2067 SDNMA
+2067 SLKHN
-2072 SKTLHAKRNGKE
+2072 
-2084 ETLTVS
+2084 ETLIVYG
-2090 ADAKVNFKLKH
+2090 
-2101 DDTLIIY
+2101 IGQ
-2108 DIPKNTAYSVSENS
+2108 NTPYRVQEITQDRWTGN
-2122 GSKWIDKY
+2122 Y
-2130 LQIDTIGDSNGTFS
+2130 LFIDTIGSASGTMS
-2144 NGVEAS
+2144 DGIDAE

-2158 STDDVVISGFKTMD
+2158 SEDKANIHGFKTMAPD
-2172 PNGDPYP
+2172 GDPFE
-2179 MQAGLYSFKISADGQ
+2179 MKGGEFEFRISAFD
-2194 STTSRNLN
+2194 STPTVRQNNEPIEPQQEILD
-2202 KESEFVP
+2202 ESF
-2209 EEEPLDG
+2209 
-2216 SSEIHR
+2216 EIHR
-2222 SSLPELDINDD
+2222 SELPDESLETPA
-2233 EEDPVDSQTEEP
+2233 EDSETEEA
-2245 EIPAPADSQQ
+2245 ENNGSTPADAQ
-2255 KRKLTMIRREAETKA
+2255 KKMKLPLLIKEAETVPA
-2270 APEDTPLPDDP
+2270 QETPLPE
-2281 IAKNNEFGRFEFGKI
+2281 KTTVTNNAYGRFDFGDI
-2296 VFTTPGIYT
+2296 VYRQPGRYVYKVEEINNQISGMDYDETFYKVVVTVSQISGSLHVDSIEYMDRDDKPATNGTILFANQYT
-2305 YRIEELPS
+2305 
-2313 AIPGMKH
+2313 
-2320 DTRIYKAEIT
+2320 
-2330 VVEDNGSVKVHSI
+2330 
-2343 QYLDMNN
+2343 
-2350 NKLDNNRIVFVN
+2350 NKQD
-2362 TYSETQKPKLE
+2362 KPALS
-2373 IHKEQSRNFEP
+2373 IHKEQSVNFEDYSDSP
-2384 FTRETQTVNAG
+2384 ESVAVNAN
-2395 DLVTYRLTVI
+2395 DLVTYRLTI
-2405 NTGDALA
+2405 RNDGTATA
-2412 KNVMIHDS
+2412 KNVVVTDK
-2420 VPVPEGDGDAQLTL
+2420 VPAGLILIEQSLSDAQVDAQGT
-2434 LKSSLINNV
+2434 
-2443 TLDGNKITWSIGDLA
+2443 ITWSIGDLGA
-2458 PGTSYSVSFQVQVP
+2458 NASRTLTFQVRVP
-2472 KVKSATSW
+2472 KVESMTKWTNAASVGSD
-2480 KNIAT
+2480 N
-2485 TTTDSPLDE
+2485 TDPHDSN
-2494 KPDPSEEVTIE
+2494 EVTIE

-2515 RKYESTPQSG
+2515 RKYESTTQSG

-2551 NEDATKVVV
+2551 NEDATNVVV
-2560 TDEVPDGLEF
+2560 TDKVPDGLEF

-2575 GGSYDETNRK
+2575 GGSYENRA
-2585 ITWNVGTLAANGG
+2585 ITWNVGTLKANGG
-2598 TAIVSFQVRVPVVN
+2598 TAIVSFQIRVPVV
-2612 EDKEWPNIA
+2612 EKDEKWSNIA
-2621 VLTHDEEEP
+2621 VLTHDEEKP

-2652 INHGPL
+2652 VNHGPL
-2658 TKDLQAVKAG
+2658 TKDRQAVKAG

-2692 TVPDGL
+2692 IVPDGL

-2707 GNYNPETHEITWELG
+2707 GNYNPETHEITWSLG
-2722 VVEAQKEK
+2722 KVDAKDEK
-2730 QVIFSVRVPKV
+2730 QVTFSVKVPKV

-2759 PKDSNEVVVGTD
+2759 PKDSNEVEVGTD

-2780 QKLAADPDYTFEK
+2780 QKLDADPDYTFEK
-2793 RTGQTGDTLTYRLT
+2793 RTGQTGATLTYRLT
-2807 VTNTGTATARDVVIE
+2807 VTNTGTATAKDVVIE

-2849 ERTQTITWSIGD
+2849 DRTQTITWSIGD
-2861 VAPGQ
+2861 VALGQ

-2934 RVTSLLHGNAQDTVT
+2934 RVTSLLHGNANDTVT
-2949 YYLKATNTSMA
+2949 YYLKAANTSMA

-2973 HENGALVLK
+2973 HENGTLVLK
-2982 EVDETYAHELN
+2982 EIDETYAHELN

-3038 EDTTVPREEIETPP
+3038 EDPTVPREEIETPP

-3103 NIVVEDIVPEGL
+3103 NIVVEDIIQEGL

-3150 KVKVPSVKEYTRWAN
+3150 KVKIPSVKEYTRWAN

-3254 SGLVEKG
+3254 SGLVEKS

-3272 GASRTVSFAVDVP
+3272 GASRTVSFVVDVP

-3303 KEPTPSNEVEIDTP
+3303 EEPAPSNEVEIETP

>member
-34 IPIQAEEQTDEST
+34 IPIQAEEQTDHT
-47 YALPTDTK
+47 AYNLPDDPV
-55 INPNI
+55 INPSI
-60 TIQHYYHFPNMDLG
+60 TIQHYYNFPAMVLG
-74 NIEEDFGGK
+74 NVEEDYNTLKNENGAYRNVNNERDLQFYLAGADDKENASSHYANNGK
-83 DKYYDISQELQLRQY
+83 
-98 LSGVEASYTGPKPV
+98 PM
-112 VVWNTS
+112 VVWNTDV
-118 LRNGKTPSNVSWSLF
+118 RNGKLPENGSVVTNKNETNYK
-133 NNQVD
+133 NNRE
-138 KAYELKR
+138 K
-145 DLDPKNTVKF
+145 DPKSYVTLN
-155 SDNDKGEVR
+155 SQESGEI
-164 TIDRLYKLFEDEP
+164 TIEKKLYKLFADET
-177 VQYLTKPQMRYM
+177 VKYLTKPQMRYM
-189 NKLYNGSANASAYNA
+189 NKLYNNAEHSYNA
-204 NYSLKEVWLKK
+204 NYTLQEVWIGKDKNKTNSIKK
-215 DSTNKDRIEETDF
+215 EDF
-228 LVLQAPQMEVDGI
+228 LVLHAPQLKTEDGI
-241 MRHDPSKFIFTNNE
+241 SRHDPSKFVFTNNKD
-255 NNANLTKEE
+255 NANITETDNATGVQY
-264 KGIHYGEDLNT
+264 GIDGNPANPNQV
-275 GKKTVLVTE
+275 TVLVE
-284 DMVIRL
+284 EGIVIRL
-290 VFEPTTGTTDI
+290 MFEATEGTTTLEDN
-301 QDVDFFDYDISDGWL
+301 VNFFDYDISDGGI
-316 YTNKKA
+316 YNT
-322 ADDTAKNNSDASTIP
+322 ADDAQKTQNKRPTSEQKNFTSTVFINTEQKGINNSD
-337 EWTEDDLRNWINQHP
+337 NF
-352 NADLVPQSSISI
+352 
-364 ASNTRPYAK
+364 SNEENKR
-373 MKVSLQSKFPEYK
+373 SLPRL
-386 FFTVTNKQGINSSA
+386 
-400 TVFAFGNNN
+400 AFGNGDAN
-409 TKTGLGL
+409 LGTTL
-416 KEWKG
+416 G
-421 YTLNSAN
+421 SQTLNGN
-428 KYNRFG
+428 QINQVNGGNRFG
-434 RSKWS
+434 ALYPSWS
-439 QFPDGVN
+439 PNTASRYYGSN
-446 YQGATFDLAEGFNS
+446 LQGASFGLVTKVNS
-460 DGSLKWSEG
+460 DGTLCWNNG
-469 VNAPAIFSTETQLTG
+469 LNAPALFSLGKEDVKYG
-484 KTVFKGLPKE
+484 KTIYEGLTAEEEEKSKKE
-494 SDSTAENYSLT
+494 NGTVPENYSLQ
-505 FSRRGGTYTLQKVNR
+505 FNRVGGTYTLSGVTR
-520 DDTQTVVADELD
+520 DDTSTQVLSNLD
-532 LLPPCSGEE
+532 KLPPCKSDV
-541 NTRIRTNEFW
+541 NKSIHTNEFW
-551 PMDAAST
+551 PLDQSGSYGT
-558 FGQDGHDLKFG
+558 DGHDPIFG
-569 SKDKQSQRAAYG
+569 NTNQDIRYSNPSTNG
-581 QTPEGTYAEE
+581 V
-591 LLPYSDSYGDHNA
+591 LPTSDDGKAHNA
-604 YFGMKTQIPF
+604 FFGMMTKIPF
-614 VLEDGY
+614 KLEENY

-629 GDDDLFVFLSKTDSQ
+629 GDDDMFVFLNKLDASGNVTESKQ
-644 GNIIEGT
+644 IA
-651 TKKVVDLGGVHSSYG
+651 DLGGVHSSMGTY
-666 MFVNLWDFIDDK
+666 VNLWDFINEGNKAEIEDDTAQGDTIYKYVADKK
-678 TDEPIAEQ
+678 TQADKAKANDEVQ
-686 TNEDGTVENIYAFK
+686 TTPAVA
-700 KKNVTANSR
+700 
-709 VSENETENSS
+709 S
-719 DTKQNYV
+719 DSYELAV
-726 LSIFYTERGASGS
+726 YYLERGASGS
-739 SCYMRFSVPFEGLSM
+739 TCYMRFSVPFEGLAM
-754 EETAMNGQIQ
+754 DEAAMNGQVQ
-764 VEKEVRYS
+764 VDKEVKHS
-772 LQNEEPSTENQDQ
+772 LLNPDTEDE
-785 YVYQL
+785 YVFQL
-790 TLQNPEGED
+790 ELEAPDGTE
-799 LNNQYE
+799 LNNQYAIE
-805 ILIYNLDENGNRK
+805 FFTLDEDDQGNTK
-818 EGEVSRGYIAP
+818 ETKIEDDKLPKYIAP
-829 NGTFRI
+829 NGTFKLKHNQR
-835 TNKQQAL
+835 AL
-842 ITGLPRSGPD
+842 ISGLPRSGPKEDLVGSKHEGYYYKVSELGRYNNTADYVNPKYKDSGD
-852 DNLSTS
+852 DNLIHL
-858 KYKGYYYEVKEL
+858 EEL
-870 GTYDK
+870 
-875 TYTNSD
+875 
-881 YSESDDTNLKNLR
+881 
-894 PISPNTS
+894 SPTTS
-901 TTFLSGTIEKGLDLE
+901 TTFRKGSVDKGLD
-916 QGKYQ
+916 QNYQ
-921 EGYAFSSLIKDQ
+921 EGTSFDNLIKEE
-933 NYVRFINAEDPG
+933 NYVQFINAEDPG
-945 VIKLKKVVDPQI
+945 TITLRKELT
-957 ETDTDFTFNITLT
+957 ETGGSQKEEFTFNVTLT
-970 NAETS
+970 KDGSPITKVSSLLNITEGEK
-975 IKTLPYILNRANPS
+975 IK
-989 QGQSDQELGTKTSDE
+989 QERKEFESKD
-1004 GKEGQFEFK
+1004 GKYSVTVAPNQER
-1013 LKKDDELILYNLP
+1013 ILYNIPL
-1026 VGTKYEIK
+1026 GTQYEISEVEKKDELGGKYEVDSIK
-1034 EAQAKTAS
+1034 ITGNHTHNDSALDLNLVKGTLDSVNGSKPAVEA
-1042 EQFEVKEIQFSGK
+1042 
-1055 YVPDGETNS
+1055 
-1064 KSVVRG
+1064 
-1070 IIQAS
+1070 
-1075 TDNTKPEIGVTFV
+1075 TFV

-1096 VNIPVQK
+1096 VNIPVHK
-1103 FVTGEAFAGDESY
+1103 TVTGKPFTGVESY

-1121 SDTEGAPMPEKT
+1121 SDTKNAPMPEKT
-1133 QINVAGLVQDNGTAM
+1133 QINVAPGNGMAT
-1148 IAADNVYK
+1148 IAAENVYDAK
-1156 AEGQFGPIVF
+1156 GQFGPIVF
-1166 DDTMESGKYT
+1166 DDTMEPGKYT
-1176 YTIHEIAGKEDNVLY
+1176 YTVHEIAGEETNIQY
-1191 DVNKYHVTVKAVIGD
+1191 DSHVYHVV
-1206 DGTVTVESITAIDD
+1206 VTATKDESGNVSAHITSID
-1220 AGNPIG
+1220 N
-1226 DPLNDLI
+1226 DPVTAESPVNLE
-1233 FVNDKVQPVQV
+1233 FTNDKVAPIDLS
-1244 NIPVEKIF
+1244 IPVEK
-1252 NGRNITDQ
+1252 NLVGRNVETTDS
-1260 DVFTFRISEE
+1260 FTFRISEDE
-1270 EMSNNPKRLNA
+1270 THDNPKRLNT
-1281 LLKEKKNTID
+1281 LIGNRSLTIKPDKNNELK
-1291 VKQGENGELNGNFTL
+1291 GEFILRQFT
-1306 GDFGLEDVG
+1306 LEDVG
-1315 KTYKF
+1315 K
-1320 LIDEVVGSKPLDQV
+1320 
-1334 EYDTHKELIALT
+1334 EYW
-1346 FTLEPT
+1346 
-1352 ADNAS
+1352 
-1357 QHIVSHLT
+1357 
-1365 LSSEENTP
+1365 
-1373 KITENNPITFTN
+1373 
-1385 TYHAVDQIV
+1385 
-1394 IPVQKVLHGRNL
+1394 
-1406 TDDDRFVFEISA
+1406 
-1418 EANTPMPE
+1418 
-1426 QTRLTIAKNDLL
+1426 
-1438 KNSENIAQKQ
+1438 
-1448 FIIPLTDEHIK
+1448 
-1459 TGDNATYTYTIKE
+1459 
-1472 LKGNDT
+1472 
-1478 NIQYDVATTYTI
+1478 
-1490 TVKASNTTENG
+1490 
-1501 ITSTIAV
+1501 
-1508 VDENGER
+1508 
-1515 QEPAIAKF
+1515 
-1523 ENTHYE
+1523 
-1529 PISASIP
+1529 
-1536 IRKVLNGREEEAG
+1536 
-1549 DIFTFQIRGND
+1549 
-1560 DASQAKIKTPSK
+1560 
-1572 VDINLSKE
+1572 
-1580 NTNQFN
+1580 
-1586 IGEFTLEDVDKEYRF
+1586 F
-1601 VLEEQKGDIEQLDY
+1601 VLEEQKGDIKQLDY
-1615 DTSKITVKVT
+1615 DTSKTTVKVT
-1625 FELKDTDDGSK
+1625 FELKDTDGSK
-1636 TIVPVIQRV
+1636 TIVPVVQSI
-1645 EGENPAIDAE
+1645 EGENPTAIDI
-1655 NPVVFT
+1655 NHPVVFTNTYHAIGKIEIPVEKTLINKEFGNETYRFEISNPADKDDQPLPSNTVLEISKADADTLENDHAAGKFVIPLTDKEVPLGLNTEFTYEIHEIAGTDPNMVYDSNTYTVTVNATNTAGTITTKIAEGSQNVSITNTNYVPADTIIPIRKVLNGREIKADDTFTFQIRGDAQSRKFILGNDEIKISAQVIDGKLVLQDSSFKLGSFSKEDTGKTFNFTITEESGNEKGMNYDSAVHTVTVMPRIGGSSIVFDIKEGEAKITDSKPLTFT

-1669 LKIPVTKTLEG
+1669 LEIPVTKTLKG

-1708 VLPTTEASVESLFG
+1708 VLPTTGPSVESLFG

-1730 VGNTYLYTVKEI
+1730 VGDTYLYTVKEI

-1758 KVNVTKNDKGEIIP
+1758 KVNVTKNDEGKIIP

-1777 NGTINV
+1777 NGTTDV
-1783 NEIKFVNHYDPEVV
+1783 NEIEFVNHYDPEVV

-1809 TMTDSDKFVFDLNG
+1809 PMTDSDKFVFDLNG
-1823 EGSAPMPEHNQVTVQ
+1823 EGSAPMPEHNQVTIQ

-1843 TAATTFDPIVFKNE
+1843 TAETTFDPIVFKNE

-1949 TVTDDGD
+1949 TVKD
-1956 NVIYQ
+1956 NAGAVIYQ

-1982 GNYTAVIKEEALP
+1982 GNYTAVIKEEAQP
-1995 AGSAVQYDTD
+1995 ADSSVQYDTH
-2005 TIEYTLNV
+2005 TIKYTLNV

-2046 GSGQTLDENDL
+2046 GSGQTLEENDL

-2084 ETLTVS
+2084 ETLTVG
-2090 ADAKVNFKLKH
+2090 ADAKANFKLKH
-2101 DDTLIIY
+2101 NDTLIVY

-2158 STDDVVISGFKTMD
+2158 RTDDVVISGFKTMD

-2194 STTSRNLN
+2194 NTISRNLN

-2209 EEEPLDG
+2209 EEEPLDE
-2216 SSEIHR
+2216 SFEIHR

-2233 EEDPVDSQTEEP
+2233 EEDPGDSQTEEP

-2313 AIPGMKH
+2313 TIPGMKH
-2320 DTRIYKAEIT
+2320 DTRTYKAEIT
-2330 VVEDNGSVKVHSI
+2330 VVEKNGSVEVQRI
-2343 QYLDMNN
+2343 RYMDMNN
-2350 NKLDNNRIVFVN
+2350 NVLDNPIVFVN

-2384 FTRETQTVNAG
+2384 FTREKQTVNAG
-2395 DLVTYRLTVI
+2395 DLVTYRLTVT

-2412 KNVMIHDS
+2412 KNVMIHDT

-2443 TLDGNKITWSIGDLA
+2443 TLEGNKITWSIGDLA

-2515 RKYESTPQSG
+2515 RKYESTTQSG

-2551 NEDATKVVV
+2551 NEDATNVVV

-2575 GGSYDETNRK
+2575 GGSYNETNRT

-2598 TAIVSFQVRVPVVN
+2598 TAIVSFQIRVPVVD

-2621 VLTHDEEEP
+2621 TLKYDGEKP
-2630 KNSNEVKINTIVK
+2630 KDSNEVKINTIVK

-2679 PGDHTIDNASVRD
+2679 PGDHTIENATAKD

-2698 ELILSSIKG
+2698 ELITDSISDG
-2707 GNYNPETHEITWELG
+2707 GTYNSQTHEIIWNFG
-2722 VVEAQKEK
+2722 KVDAKDEK
-2730 QVIFSVRVPKV
+2730 QVTFSVKVPKV

-2780 QKLAADPDYTFEK
+2780 QKLDADPDYTFEK

-2807 VTNTGTATARDVVIE
+2807 VTNTGTATAKDVVIE

-2835 FLRFVSA
+2835 FLRFESA
-2842 SDNGEFN
+2842 SDDGNYN
-2849 ERTQTITWSIGD
+2849 PRTQTVTWSIGD

-2894 NNPDNPDEGEP
+2894 NNPNNPDEGDP

-2973 HENGALVLK
+2973 HENGTLGLK
-2982 EVDETYAHELN
+2982 EIDETYAHELN
-2993 EETGEIVWKIGDLA
+2993 EKTGEIVWKIGDLA

-3038 EDTTVPREEIETPP
+3038 EDPTVPREEIETPP

-3103 NIVVEDIVPEGL
+3103 SIVVEDIVPEGL

-3137 ASLEAGKAKTFTF
+3137 ASLEAGKTKTFTF

-3266 LGTLAA
+3266 LGTLAT

-3303 KEPTPSNEVEIDTP
+3303 KEPTPSNEVEIETP

-3398 EELAPDQIVDLTFQ
+3398 EELAPDQLVDLTFQ